1 MKKFKKVYFLSA
13 LMFLF
18 SGIGVVAQN
27 LRVAGVV
34 RGNNEERL
42 AGVTIINKETG
53 KVVGLTDEDG
63 KYSIVVPVDGSL
75 NFTCLGY
82 DGQDVKVKGR
92 QTIDVV
98 LMSTAVKIQEISV
111 IAKIKNKVIFEPSE
125 IEVVGNYFHLRTRFK
140 VPAELFASNTRLIV
154 QPTLYNI
161 TRKKG
166 VLLKPVVTDGREY
179 MLTQERMYEFN
190 LKNDPLEPYLRKSE
204 MTKNGE
210 LVSYHDS
217 AYVENLQE
225 DFRADIRLSLE
236 NYNRIL
242 FTDSFQIA
250 RGLVNPLRFF
260 EYKLEARDI
269 SDERY
274 FPKPELQLRNDKGEV
289 ELSFLP
295 GKASIDTKDPK
306 NISELAKL
314 RERLSAIESNP
325 DAKLQSFSILGIS
338 SPEGPHDKNLVLAK
352 NRMDLAAESILS
364 RLSKETLDFLKI
376 QTDSKVE
383 TWNTAIEMMRHD
395 SLFRQAQDLQNIVD
409 KYPDNPDRQW
419 RAVIRLPYY
428 RSLIVPRYLPLLR
441 RVEYNFDY
449 SIYRF
454 LTDEEI
460 KELYLED
467 YKQLSRHE
475 FWRMFT
481 MAESDEEKE
490 KYYKQALEV
499 YPKFMLAANNLS
511 ALYINQGRP
520 DDSILEPFVQKDAP
534 EELLT
539 NQAVALLSN
548 WKYEKADSVVS
559 LIPDGAYSVEYLR
572 SVTRALNGNYEEA
585 LDIFG
590 QEGGIN
596 EVVLLLA
603 LKRNAEAWEK
613 AQKLPET
620 ARAEYVKA
628 IAANRLDRVMDAI
641 NHIEK
646 AFELDPSLKEVAK
659 IDADVMDL
667 L

>member
-1 MKKFKKVYFLSA
+1 MKSFIQICFLSA
-13 LMFLF
+13 LIFLL
-18 SGIGVVAQN
+18 SGVDIIAQN

-42 AGVTIINKETG
+42 AGVTIINKETK

-63 KYSIVVPVDGSL
+63 KYSVIVPVNGIL

-82 DGQDVKVKGR
+82 DGQDIKVKGR
-92 QTIDVV
+92 QIIDVV
-98 LMSTAVKIQEISV
+98 LVSTAVKIQEVSV
-111 IAKIKNKVIFEPSE
+111 VAKIKNKVIFEPSE

-140 VPAELFASNTRLIV
+140 VPAEMFSSNTRLIV

-179 MLTQERMYEFN
+179 TLTQERMYEFD
-190 LKNDPLEPYLRKSE
+190 LKNDPLEPYIRKSE

-210 LVSYHDS
+210 LVAYHDS
-217 AYVENLQE
+217 AYIENLKE

-260 EYKLEARDI
+260 EYKLKAKDI
-269 SDERY
+269 TDERY
-274 FPKPELQLRNDKGEV
+274 FPKPELQLRNDRGEV

-295 GKASIDTKDPK
+295 GKADINDRDPK
-306 NISELAKL
+306 NASELAKL
-314 RERLSAIESNP
+314 RERLSSIETNP
-325 DAKLQSFSILGIS
+325 DAKLQTFSILGVS

-352 NRMDLAAESILS
+352 KRMDLAVNRILS
-364 RLSKETLDFLKI
+364 HLNKESLDFLKI
-376 QTDSKVE
+376 QTGSKVE
-383 TWNTAIEMMRHD
+383 TWQTAIEMMRRD
-395 SLFRQAQDLQNIVD
+395 SLFGQAQDLQNIVN
-409 KYPDNPDRQW
+409 KYPDSPDKQW
-419 RAVIRLPYY
+419 RAIIRLPYY
-428 RSLIVPRYLPLLR
+428 RSVIVPHYLPLMR

-454 LTDEEI
+454 LTDAEI
-460 KELYLED
+460 KELYLKD

-475 FWRMFT
+475 FWRMFEI
-481 MAESDEEKE
+481 AESDEEKE
-490 KYYKQALEV
+490 TIYKQALEV

-520 DDSILEPFVQKDAP
+520 DDSILESFISKDAP
-534 EELLT
+534 EEVLT

-559 LIPDGAYSVEYLR
+559 LIPDGVSSEYLK

-585 LDIFG
+585 LATFG

-603 LKRNAEAWEK
+603 LKRNDEAWEK
-613 AQKLPET
+613 AQNLPET
-620 ARAEYVKA
+620 ARSEYVKA
-628 IAANRLDRVMDAI
+628 IAANRLDKVMDAI

-646 AFELDPSLKEVAK
+646 AFELDPSLRDVAK
-659 IDADVMDL
+659 VDADVMDL

>member
-1 MKKFKKVYFLSA
+1 MKSFIQICFLSA
-13 LMFLF
+13 LIFLL
-18 SGIGVVAQN
+18 SGVDIIAQN

-42 AGVTIINKETG
+42 AGVTIINKETK

-63 KYSIVVPVDGSL
+63 KYSVIVPVNGIL

-82 DGQDVKVKGR
+82 DRQDIKVKGR
-92 QTIDVV
+92 QIIDVV
-98 LMSTAVKIQEISV
+98 LVSTAVKIQEVSV
-111 IAKIKNKVIFEPSE
+111 VAKIKNKVIFEPSE

-140 VPAELFASNTRLIV
+140 VPAEMFSSNTRLIV

-179 MLTQERMYEFN
+179 TLTQERMYEFD
-190 LKNDPLEPYLRKSE
+190 LKNDPLEPYIRKSE

-210 LVSYHDS
+210 LVAYHDS
-217 AYVENLQE
+217 AYIENLKE

-260 EYKLEARDI
+260 EYKLKAKDI
-269 SDERY
+269 TDERY
-274 FPKPELQLRNDKGEV
+274 FPKPELQLRNDRGEV

-295 GKASIDTKDPK
+295 GKADINDRDPK
-306 NISELAKL
+306 NASELAKL
-314 RERLSAIESNP
+314 RERLSSIETNP
-325 DAKLQSFSILGIS
+325 DAKLQTFSILGVS

-352 NRMDLAAESILS
+352 KRMDLAVNRILS
-364 RLSKETLDFLKI
+364 HLNKETLDFLKI
-376 QTDSKVE
+376 QTGSKVE
-383 TWNTAIEMMRHD
+383 TWQTAIEMMRRD
-395 SLFRQAQDLQNIVD
+395 SLFGQAQDLQNIVN
-409 KYPDNPDRQW
+409 KYPDSPDKQW
-419 RAVIRLPYY
+419 RAIIRLPYY
-428 RSLIVPRYLPLLR
+428 RSVIVPHYLPLMR

-454 LTDEEI
+454 LTDAEI
-460 KELYLED
+460 KELYLKD

-475 FWRMFT
+475 FWRMFEI
-481 MAESDEEKE
+481 AESDEEKE
-490 KYYKQALEV
+490 TIYKQALEV

-520 DDSILEPFVQKDAP
+520 DDSILESFISKDAP
-534 EELLT
+534 EEVLT

-559 LIPDGAYSVEYLR
+559 LIPDGVSSEYLK

-585 LDIFG
+585 LATFG

-603 LKRNAEAWEK
+603 LKRNDEAWEK
-613 AQKLPET
+613 AQNLPET
-620 ARAEYVKA
+620 ARSEYVKA
-628 IAANRLDRVMDAI
+628 IAANRLDKVMDAI

-646 AFELDPSLKEVAK
+646 AFELDPSLRDVAK
-659 IDADVMDL
+659 VDADVMDL

>member
-1 MKKFKKVYFLSA
+1 MKSFIQICFLSA
-13 LMFLF
+13 LIFLL
-18 SGIGVVAQN
+18 SGVDIIAQN

-42 AGVTIINKETG
+42 AGVTIINKETK

-63 KYSIVVPVDGSL
+63 KYSVIVPVNGIL

-82 DGQDVKVKGR
+82 DGQDIKVKGR
-92 QTIDVV
+92 QIIDVV
-98 LMSTAVKIQEISV
+98 LVSTAVKIQEVSV
-111 IAKIKNKVIFEPSE
+111 VAKIKNKVIFEPSE

-140 VPAELFASNTRLIV
+140 VPAEMFSSNTRLIV

-179 MLTQERMYEFN
+179 TLTQERMYEFD
-190 LKNDPLEPYLRKSE
+190 LKNDPLEPYIRKSE

-210 LVSYHDS
+210 LVAYHDS
-217 AYVENLQE
+217 AYIENLKE

-260 EYKLEARDI
+260 EYKLKAKDI
-269 SDERY
+269 TDERY
-274 FPKPELQLRNDKGEV
+274 FPKPELQLRNDRGEV

-295 GKASIDTKDPK
+295 GKADINDRDPK
-306 NISELAKL
+306 NASELAKL
-314 RERLSAIESNP
+314 RERLSSIETNP
-325 DAKLQSFSILGIS
+325 DAKLQTFSILGVS

-352 NRMDLAAESILS
+352 KRMDLAVNRILS
-364 RLSKETLDFLKI
+364 HLNKETLDFLKI
-376 QTDSKVE
+376 QTGSKVE
-383 TWNTAIEMMRHD
+383 TWQTAIEMMRRD
-395 SLFRQAQDLQNIVD
+395 SLFGQAQDLQNIVN
-409 KYPDNPDRQW
+409 KYPDSPDKQW
-419 RAVIRLPYY
+419 RAIIRLPYY
-428 RSLIVPRYLPLLR
+428 RSVIVPHYLPLMR

-454 LTDEEI
+454 LTDAEI
-460 KELYLED
+460 KELYLKD

-475 FWRMFT
+475 FWRMFEI
-481 MAESDEEKE
+481 AESDEEKE
-490 KYYKQALEV
+490 TIYKLALEV

-520 DDSILEPFVQKDAP
+520 DDSILESFISKDAP
-534 EELLT
+534 EEVLT

-559 LIPDGAYSVEYLR
+559 LIPDGVSSEYLK

-585 LDIFG
+585 LATFG

-603 LKRNAEAWEK
+603 LKRNDEAWEK
-613 AQKLPET
+613 AQNLPET
-620 ARAEYVKA
+620 ARSEYVKA
-628 IAANRLDRVMDAI
+628 IAANRLDKVMDAI

-646 AFELDPSLKEVAK
+646 AFELDPSLRDVAK
-659 IDADVMDL
+659 VDADVMDL

>member
-1 MKKFKKVYFLSA
+1 MKSFIQICFLSA
-13 LMFLF
+13 LIFLL
-18 SGIGVVAQN
+18 SGVDIIAQN

-34 RGNNEERL
+34 RGNNEARL
-42 AGVTIINKETG
+42 AGVTIINKKTE

-63 KYSIVVPVDGSL
+63 KYSVVVPVNGIL

-82 DGQDVKVKGR
+82 DGQDIKVKGR
-92 QTIDVV
+92 QIIDVV
-98 LMSTAVKIQEISV
+98 LVSTAVKIQEVSV
-111 IAKIKNKVIFEPSE
+111 VAKIKNKVIFEPSE

-140 VPAELFASNTRLIV
+140 VPAEMFSSNTRLIV

-179 MLTQERMYEFN
+179 TLTQERMYEFD
-190 LKNDPLEPYLRKSE
+190 LKNDPLEPYIRKSE

-210 LVSYHDS
+210 LVAYHDS
-217 AYVENLQE
+217 AYIENLKE

-260 EYKLEARDI
+260 EYKLKAKNI
-269 SDERY
+269 TDERY
-274 FPKPELQLRNDKGEV
+274 FPKPELQLRNDRGEV

-295 GKASIDTKDPK
+295 GKADINDRDPK
-306 NISELAKL
+306 NASELAKL
-314 RERLSAIESNP
+314 RERLSSIETNP
-325 DAKLQSFSILGIS
+325 DAKLQTFSILGVS

-352 NRMDLAAESILS
+352 KRMDLAVNRILS
-364 RLSKETLDFLKI
+364 HLNKETLDFLKI
-376 QTDSKVE
+376 QTGSKVE
-383 TWNTAIEMMRHD
+383 TWQTAIEMMRRD
-395 SLFRQAQDLQNIVD
+395 SLFGQAQDLQNIVN
-409 KYPDNPDRQW
+409 KYPDSPDKQW
-419 RAVIRLPYY
+419 RAIIRLPYY
-428 RSLIVPRYLPLLR
+428 RSVIVPHYLPLMR

-454 LTDEEI
+454 LTDAEI
-460 KELYLED
+460 KELYLKD

-475 FWRMFT
+475 FWRMFEI
-481 MAESDEEKE
+481 AESDEEKE
-490 KYYKQALEV
+490 TIYKQALEV

-520 DDSILEPFVQKDAP
+520 DDSILESFISKDAP
-534 EELLT
+534 EEVLT
-539 NQAVALLSN
+539 NQVVALLSN

-559 LIPDGAYSVEYLR
+559 LIPDGVSSEYLK

-585 LDIFG
+585 LATFG

-603 LKRNAEAWEK
+603 LKRNDEAWEK
-613 AQKLPET
+613 AQNLPET
-620 ARAEYVKA
+620 ARSEYVKA
-628 IAANRLDRVMDAI
+628 IAANRLDKVMDAI

-646 AFELDPSLKEVAK
+646 AFELDPSLRDVAK
-659 IDADVMDL
+659 VDADVMDL

>member
-1 MKKFKKVYFLSA
+1 MKSFIQICFLSA
-13 LMFLF
+13 LIFLL
-18 SGIGVVAQN
+18 SGVDIIAQN

-42 AGVTIINKETG
+42 AGVTIINKETE

-63 KYSIVVPVDGSL
+63 KYSVVVPVNGIL

-82 DGQDVKVKGR
+82 DRQDIKVKGR
-92 QTIDVV
+92 QIIDVV
-98 LMSTAVKIQEISV
+98 LVSTAVKIQEVSV
-111 IAKIKNKVIFEPSE
+111 VAKIKNKVIFEPSE

-140 VPAELFASNTRLIV
+140 VPAEMFSSNTRLIV

-179 MLTQERMYEFN
+179 TLTQERMYEFD
-190 LKNDPLEPYLRKSE
+190 LKNDPLEPYIRKSE

-210 LVSYHDS
+210 LVVYHDS
-217 AYVENLQE
+217 AYIENLKE

-260 EYKLEARDI
+260 EYKLTAKDI
-269 SDERY
+269 TDERY
-274 FPKPELQLRNDKGEV
+274 FPKPELQLRNDRGEV

-295 GKASIDTKDPK
+295 GKADINDRDPK
-306 NISELAKL
+306 NASELAKL
-314 RERLSAIESNP
+314 RERLSSIETNP
-325 DAKLQSFSILGIS
+325 DAKLQTFSILGVS

-352 NRMDLAAESILS
+352 KRMDLAVNRILS
-364 RLSKETLDFLKI
+364 HLNKETLDFLKI
-376 QTDSKVE
+376 QTGSKVE
-383 TWNTAIEMMRHD
+383 TWQTAIEMMRRD
-395 SLFRQAQDLQNIVD
+395 SLFGQAQDLQNIVN
-409 KYPDNPDRQW
+409 KYPDSPDKQW
-419 RAVIRLPYY
+419 RAIIRLPYY
-428 RSLIVPRYLPLLR
+428 RSVIVPHYLPLMR

-454 LTDEEI
+454 LTDAEI
-460 KELYLED
+460 KELYLKD

-475 FWRMFT
+475 FWRMFEI
-481 MAESDEEKE
+481 AESDEEKE
-490 KYYKQALEV
+490 TIYKQALEV

-520 DDSILEPFVQKDAP
+520 DDSILESFISKDAP
-534 EELLT
+534 EEVLT

-559 LIPDGAYSVEYLR
+559 LIPDGVSSEYLK

-585 LDIFG
+585 LATFG

-603 LKRNAEAWEK
+603 LKRNDEAWEK
-613 AQKLPET
+613 AQNLPET
-620 ARAEYVKA
+620 ARSEYVKA
-628 IAANRLDRVMDAI
+628 IAANRLYKLMDAI

-646 AFELDPSLKEVAK
+646 AFELDPSLRDVAK
-659 IDADVMDL
+659 VDADVMDL

>member
-1 MKKFKKVYFLSA
+1 MKSFIQICFLSA
-13 LMFLF
+13 LIFLL
-18 SGIGVVAQN
+18 SGVDIIAQN

-42 AGVTIINKETG
+42 AGVTIINKETK

-63 KYSIVVPVDGSL
+63 KYSVIVPVNGIL

-82 DGQDVKVKGR
+82 DGQDIKVKGR
-92 QTIDVV
+92 QIIDVV
-98 LMSTAVKIQEISV
+98 LVSTAVKIQEVSV
-111 IAKIKNKVIFEPSE
+111 VAKIKNKVIFEPSE

-140 VPAELFASNTRLIV
+140 VPAEMFSSNTRLIV

-179 MLTQERMYEFN
+179 TLTQERMYEFD
-190 LKNDPLEPYLRKSE
+190 LKNDPLEPYIRKSE

-210 LVSYHDS
+210 LVAYHDS
-217 AYVENLQE
+217 AYIENLKE

-260 EYKLEARDI
+260 EYKLKAKNI
-269 SDERY
+269 TDERY
-274 FPKPELQLRNDKGEV
+274 FPKPELQLRNDRGEV

-295 GKASIDTKDPK
+295 GKADINDRDPK
-306 NISELAKL
+306 NASELAKL
-314 RERLSAIESNP
+314 RERLSSIETNP
-325 DAKLQSFSILGIS
+325 DAKLQTFSILGVS

-352 NRMDLAAESILS
+352 KRMDLAVNRILS
-364 RLSKETLDFLKI
+364 HLNKETLDFLKI
-376 QTDSKVE
+376 QTGSKVE
-383 TWNTAIEMMRHD
+383 TWQTAIEMMRRD
-395 SLFRQAQDLQNIVD
+395 SLFGQAQDLQNIVN
-409 KYPDNPDRQW
+409 KYPDSPDKQW
-419 RAVIRLPYY
+419 RAIIRLPYY
-428 RSLIVPRYLPLLR
+428 RSVIVPHYLPLMR
-441 RVEYNFDY
+441 RVDYNFDY

-454 LTDEEI
+454 LTDAEI
-460 KELYLED
+460 KELYLKD

-475 FWRMFT
+475 FWRMFEI
-481 MAESDEEKE
+481 AESDEEKE
-490 KYYKQALEV
+490 TIYKQALEV

-520 DDSILEPFVQKDAP
+520 DDSILESFISKDAP
-534 EELLT
+534 EEVLT

-559 LIPDGAYSVEYLR
+559 LIPDGVSSEYLK

-585 LDIFG
+585 LATFG

-603 LKRNAEAWEK
+603 LKRNDEAWEK
-613 AQKLPET
+613 AQNLPET
-620 ARAEYVKA
+620 ARSEYVKA
-628 IAANRLDRVMDAI
+628 IAANRLDKVMDAI

-646 AFELDPSLKEVAK
+646 AFELDPSLRDVAK
-659 IDADVMDL
+659 VDADVMDL

>member
-1 MKKFKKVYFLSA
+1 MKSFIQICFLSA
-13 LMFLF
+13 LIFLL
-18 SGIGVVAQN
+18 SGVDIIAQN

-42 AGVTIINKETG
+42 AGVTIINKETE

-63 KYSIVVPVDGSL
+63 KYSVVVPVNGIL

-82 DGQDVKVKGR
+82 DRQDIKVKGR
-92 QTIDVV
+92 QIIDVV
-98 LMSTAVKIQEISV
+98 LVSTAVKIQEVSV
-111 IAKIKNKVIFEPSE
+111 VAKIKNKVIFEPSE

-140 VPAELFASNTRLIV
+140 VPAEMFSSNTRLIV

-179 MLTQERMYEFN
+179 TLTQERMYEFD
-190 LKNDPLEPYLRKSE
+190 LKNDPLEPYIRKSE

-210 LVSYHDS
+210 LVAYHDS
-217 AYVENLQE
+217 AYIENLKE

-260 EYKLEARDI
+260 EYKLTAKDI
-269 SDERY
+269 TDERY
-274 FPKPELQLRNDKGEV
+274 FPKPELQLRNDRGEV

-295 GKASIDTKDPK
+295 GKADINDRDPK
-306 NISELAKL
+306 NASELAKL
-314 RERLSAIESNP
+314 RERLSSIETNP
-325 DAKLQSFSILGIS
+325 DAKLQTFSILGVS

-352 NRMDLAAESILS
+352 KRMDLAVNRILS
-364 RLSKETLDFLKI
+364 HLNKETLDFLKI
-376 QTDSKVE
+376 QTGSKVE
-383 TWNTAIEMMRHD
+383 TWQTAIEMMRRD
-395 SLFRQAQDLQNIVD
+395 SLFGQAQDLQNIVN
-409 KYPDNPDRQW
+409 KYPDSPDKQW
-419 RAVIRLPYY
+419 RAIIRLPYY
-428 RSLIVPRYLPLLR
+428 RSVIVPHYLPLMR

-454 LTDEEI
+454 LTDAEI
-460 KELYLED
+460 KELYLKD

-475 FWRMFT
+475 FWRMFEI
-481 MAESDEEKE
+481 AESDEEKE
-490 KYYKQALEV
+490 TIYKQALEV

-520 DDSILEPFVQKDAP
+520 DDSILESFISKDAP
-534 EELLT
+534 EEVLT

-559 LIPDGAYSVEYLR
+559 LIPDGVSSEYLK

-585 LDIFG
+585 LATFG

-603 LKRNAEAWEK
+603 LKRNDEAWEK
-613 AQKLPET
+613 AQNLPET
-620 ARAEYVKA
+620 ARSEYVKA
-628 IAANRLDRVMDAI
+628 IAANRLDKVMDAF
-641 NHIEK
+641 NHIDR
-646 AFELDPSLKEVAK
+646 AFELGPSLRAVAK
-659 IDADVMDL
+659 VDADVMDL

>member
-1 MKKFKKVYFLSA
+1 MKSFIQICFLSA
-13 LMFLF
+13 LIFLL
-18 SGIGVVAQN
+18 SGVDIIAQN

-42 AGVTIINKETG
+42 AGVTIINKETK

-63 KYSIVVPVDGSL
+63 KYSVIVPVNGIL

-82 DGQDVKVKGR
+82 DGQDIKVKGR
-92 QTIDVV
+92 QIIDVV
-98 LMSTAVKIQEISV
+98 LVSTAVKIQEVSV
-111 IAKIKNKVIFEPSE
+111 VAKIKNKVIFEPSE

-140 VPAELFASNTRLIV
+140 VPAEMFSSNTRLIV

-179 MLTQERMYEFN
+179 TLTQERMYEFD
-190 LKNDPLEPYLRKSE
+190 LKNDPLEPYIRKSE

-210 LVSYHDS
+210 LVAYHDS
-217 AYVENLQE
+217 AYIENLKE

-250 RGLVNPLRFF
+250 RGFVNPLRFF
-260 EYKLEARDI
+260 EYKLKAKDI
-269 SDERY
+269 TDERY
-274 FPKPELQLRNDKGEV
+274 FPKPELQLRNDRGEV

-295 GKASIDTKDPK
+295 GKADINDRDPK
-306 NISELAKL
+306 NASELAKL
-314 RERLSAIESNP
+314 RERLSSIETNP
-325 DAKLQSFSILGIS
+325 DAKLQTFSILGVS

-352 NRMDLAAESILS
+352 KRMDLAVNRILS
-364 RLSKETLDFLKI
+364 HLNKETLDFLKI
-376 QTDSKVE
+376 QTGSKVE
-383 TWNTAIEMMRHD
+383 TWQTAIEMMRRD
-395 SLFRQAQDLQNIVD
+395 SLFGQAQDLQNIVN
-409 KYPDNPDRQW
+409 KYPDSPDKQW
-419 RAVIRLPYY
+419 RAIIRLPYY
-428 RSLIVPRYLPLLR
+428 RSVIVPHYLPLMR

-454 LTDEEI
+454 LTDAEI
-460 KELYLED
+460 KELYLKD

-475 FWRMFT
+475 FWRMFEI
-481 MAESDEEKE
+481 AESDEEKE
-490 KYYKQALEV
+490 TIYKQALEV

-520 DDSILEPFVQKDAP
+520 DDSILESFISKDAP
-534 EELLT
+534 EEVLT

-559 LIPDGAYSVEYLR
+559 LIPDGVSSEYLK

-585 LDIFG
+585 LATFG

-603 LKRNAEAWEK
+603 LKRNDEAWEK
-613 AQKLPET
+613 AQNLPET
-620 ARAEYVKA
+620 ARSEYVKA
-628 IAANRLDRVMDAI
+628 IAANRLDKVMDAI

-646 AFELDPSLKEVAK
+646 AFELDPSLRDVAK
-659 IDADVMDL
+659 VDADVMDL

>member
-1 MKKFKKVYFLSA
+1 MKSFIQICFLSA
-13 LMFLF
+13 LIFLL
-18 SGIGVVAQN
+18 SGVDIIAQN

-34 RGNNEERL
+34 RGYNEERL
-42 AGVTIINKETG
+42 AGVTIINKETK

-63 KYSIVVPVDGSL
+63 KYSVIVPVNGIL

-82 DGQDVKVKGR
+82 DGQDIKVKGR
-92 QTIDVV
+92 QIIDVV
-98 LMSTAVKIQEISV
+98 LVSTAVKIQEVSV
-111 IAKIKNKVIFEPSE
+111 VAKIKNKVIFEPSE

-140 VPAELFASNTRLIV
+140 VPAEMFSSNTRLIV

-179 MLTQERMYEFN
+179 TLTQERMYEFD
-190 LKNDPLEPYLRKSE
+190 LKNDPLEPYIRKSE

-210 LVSYHDS
+210 LVAYHDS
-217 AYVENLQE
+217 AYIENLKE

-260 EYKLEARDI
+260 EYKLKAKNI
-269 SDERY
+269 TDERY
-274 FPKPELQLRNDKGEV
+274 FPKPELQLRNDRGEV

-295 GKASIDTKDPK
+295 GKADINDRDPK
-306 NISELAKL
+306 NASELAKL
-314 RERLSAIESNP
+314 RERLSSIETNP
-325 DAKLQSFSILGIS
+325 DAKLQTFSILGVS

-352 NRMDLAAESILS
+352 KRMDLAVNRILS
-364 RLSKETLDFLKI
+364 HLNKETLDFLKI
-376 QTDSKVE
+376 QTGSKVE
-383 TWNTAIEMMRHD
+383 TWQTAIEMMRRD
-395 SLFRQAQDLQNIVD
+395 SLFGQAQDLQNIVN
-409 KYPDNPDRQW
+409 KYPDSPDKQW
-419 RAVIRLPYY
+419 RAIIRLPYY
-428 RSLIVPRYLPLLR
+428 RSVIVPHYLPLMR

-454 LTDEEI
+454 LTDAEI
-460 KELYLED
+460 KELYLKD

-475 FWRMFT
+475 FWRMFEI
-481 MAESDEEKE
+481 AESDEEKE
-490 KYYKQALEV
+490 TIYKQALEV

-520 DDSILEPFVQKDAP
+520 DDSILESFISKDAP
-534 EELLT
+534 EEVLT

-559 LIPDGAYSVEYLR
+559 LIPDGVSSEYLK

-585 LDIFG
+585 LATFG

-603 LKRNAEAWEK
+603 LKRNDEAWEK
-613 AQKLPET
+613 AQNLPET
-620 ARAEYVKA
+620 ARSEYVKA
-628 IAANRLDRVMDAI
+628 IAANRLDKVMDAI

-646 AFELDPSLKEVAK
+646 AFELDPSLRDVAK
-659 IDADVMDL
+659 VDADVMDL

>member
-1 MKKFKKVYFLSA
+1 MKSFIQICFLSA
-13 LMFLF
+13 LIFLL
-18 SGIGVVAQN
+18 SGVDIIAQN

-42 AGVTIINKETG
+42 AGVTIINKETK

-63 KYSIVVPVDGSL
+63 KYSVIVPVNGIL

-82 DGQDVKVKGR
+82 DGQDIKVKGR
-92 QTIDVV
+92 QIIDVV
-98 LMSTAVKIQEISV
+98 LVSTAVKIQEVSV
-111 IAKIKNKVIFEPSE
+111 VAKIKNKVIFEPSE

-140 VPAELFASNTRLIV
+140 VPAEMFSSNTRLIV

-179 MLTQERMYEFN
+179 TLTQERMYEFD
-190 LKNDPLEPYLRKSE
+190 LKNDPLEPYIRKSE

-210 LVSYHDS
+210 LVAYHDS
-217 AYVENLQE
+217 AYIENLKE

-260 EYKLEARDI
+260 EYKLKAKDI
-269 SDERY
+269 TDERY
-274 FPKPELQLRNDKGEV
+274 FPKPELQLRNDRGEV

-295 GKASIDTKDPK
+295 GKADINDRDPK
-306 NISELAKL
+306 NASELAKL
-314 RERLSAIESNP
+314 RERLFSIETNP
-325 DAKLQSFSILGIS
+325 DAKLQTFSILGVS

-352 NRMDLAAESILS
+352 KRMDLAVNRILS
-364 RLSKETLDFLKI
+364 HLNKETLDFLKI
-376 QTDSKVE
+376 QTGSKVE
-383 TWNTAIEMMRHD
+383 TWQTAIEMMRRD
-395 SLFRQAQDLQNIVD
+395 SLFGQAQDLQNIVN
-409 KYPDNPDRQW
+409 KYPDSPDKQW
-419 RAVIRLPYY
+419 RAIIRLPYY
-428 RSLIVPRYLPLLR
+428 RSVIVPHYLPLMR

-454 LTDEEI
+454 LTDAEI
-460 KELYLED
+460 KELYLKD

-475 FWRMFT
+475 FWRMFEI
-481 MAESDEEKE
+481 AESDEEKE
-490 KYYKQALEV
+490 TIYKQALEV

-520 DDSILEPFVQKDAP
+520 DDSILESFISKDAP
-534 EELLT
+534 EEVLT

-559 LIPDGAYSVEYLR
+559 LIPDGVSSEYLK

-585 LDIFG
+585 LATFG

-603 LKRNAEAWEK
+603 LKRNDEAWEK
-613 AQKLPET
+613 AQNLPET
-620 ARAEYVKA
+620 ARSEYVKA
-628 IAANRLDRVMDAI
+628 IAANRLDKVMDAI

-646 AFELDPSLKEVAK
+646 AFELDPSLRDVAK
-659 IDADVMDL
+659 VDADVMDL

>member
-1 MKKFKKVYFLSA
+1 MKSFIQICFLSA
-13 LMFLF
+13 LIFLL
-18 SGIGVVAQN
+18 SGVDIIAQN

-34 RGNNEERL
+34 R
-42 AGVTIINKETG
+42 VTIINKETK

-63 KYSIVVPVDGSL
+63 KYSVIVPVNGIL

-82 DGQDVKVKGR
+82 DGQDIKVKGR
-92 QTIDVV
+92 QIIDVV
-98 LMSTAVKIQEISV
+98 LVSTAVKIQEVSV
-111 IAKIKNKVIFEPSE
+111 VAKIKNKVIFEPSE

-140 VPAELFASNTRLIV
+140 VPAEMFSSNTRLIV

-179 MLTQERMYEFN
+179 TLTQERMYEFD
-190 LKNDPLEPYLRKSE
+190 LKNDPLEPYIRKSE

-210 LVSYHDS
+210 LVAYHDS
-217 AYVENLQE
+217 AYIENLKE

-260 EYKLEARDI
+260 EYKLKAKNI
-269 SDERY
+269 TDERY
-274 FPKPELQLRNDKGEV
+274 FPKPELQLRNDRGEV

-295 GKASIDTKDPK
+295 GKADINDRDPK
-306 NISELAKL
+306 NASELAKL
-314 RERLSAIESNP
+314 RERLSSIETNP
-325 DAKLQSFSILGIS
+325 DAKLQTFSILGVS

-352 NRMDLAAESILS
+352 KRMDLAVNRILS
-364 RLSKETLDFLKI
+364 HLNKETLDFLKI
-376 QTDSKVE
+376 QTGSKVE
-383 TWNTAIEMMRHD
+383 TWQTAIEMMRRD
-395 SLFRQAQDLQNIVD
+395 SLFGQAQDLQNIVN
-409 KYPDNPDRQW
+409 KYPDSPDKQW
-419 RAVIRLPYY
+419 RAIIRLPYY
-428 RSLIVPRYLPLLR
+428 RSVIVPHYLPLMR

-454 LTDEEI
+454 LTDAEI
-460 KELYLED
+460 KELYLKD

-475 FWRMFT
+475 FWRMFEI
-481 MAESDEEKE
+481 AESDEEKE
-490 KYYKQALEV
+490 TIYKQALEV

-520 DDSILEPFVQKDAP
+520 DDSILESFISKDAP
-534 EELLT
+534 EEVLT

-559 LIPDGAYSVEYLR
+559 LIPDGVSSEYLK

-585 LDIFG
+585 LATFG

-603 LKRNAEAWEK
+603 LKRNDEAWEK
-613 AQKLPET
+613 AQNLPET
-620 ARAEYVKA
+620 ARSEYVKA
-628 IAANRLDRVMDAI
+628 IAANRLDKVMDAI

-646 AFELDPSLKEVAK
+646 AFELDPSLRDVAK
-659 IDADVMDL
+659 VDADVMDL

>member
-1 MKKFKKVYFLSA
+1 MKSFIQICFLSA
-13 LMFLF
+13 LIFLL
-18 SGIGVVAQN
+18 SGVDIIAQN

-42 AGVTIINKETG
+42 AGVTIINKETK

-63 KYSIVVPVDGSL
+63 KYSVIVPVNGIL

-82 DGQDVKVKGR
+82 DGQDIKVKGR
-92 QTIDVV
+92 QIIDVV
-98 LMSTAVKIQEISV
+98 LVSTAVKIQEVSV
-111 IAKIKNKVIFEPSE
+111 VAKIKNKVIFEPSE
-125 IEVVGNYFHLRTRFK
+125 LEVVGNYFHLRTRFK
-140 VPAELFASNTRLIV
+140 VPAEMFSSNTRLIV

-179 MLTQERMYEFN
+179 TLTQERMYEFD
-190 LKNDPLEPYLRKSE
+190 LKNDPLEPYIRKSE

-210 LVSYHDS
+210 LVAYHDS
-217 AYVENLQE
+217 AYIENLKE

-260 EYKLEARDI
+260 EYKLKAKNI
-269 SDERY
+269 TDECY
-274 FPKPELQLRNDKGEV
+274 FPKPELQLRNDRGEV

-295 GKASIDTKDPK
+295 GKADINDRDPK
-306 NISELAKL
+306 NASELAKL
-314 RERLSAIESNP
+314 RERLSSIETNP
-325 DAKLQSFSILGIS
+325 DAKLQTFSILGVS

-352 NRMDLAAESILS
+352 KRMDLAVNRILS
-364 RLSKETLDFLKI
+364 HLNKETLDFLKI
-376 QTDSKVE
+376 QTGSKVE
-383 TWNTAIEMMRHD
+383 TWQTAIEMMRRD
-395 SLFRQAQDLQNIVD
+395 SLFGQAQDLQNIVN
-409 KYPDNPDRQW
+409 KYPDSPDKQW
-419 RAVIRLPYY
+419 RAIIRLPYY
-428 RSLIVPRYLPLLR
+428 RSVIVPHYLPLMR

-454 LTDEEI
+454 LTDAEI
-460 KELYLED
+460 KELYLKD

-475 FWRMFT
+475 FWRMFEI
-481 MAESDEEKE
+481 AESDEEKE
-490 KYYKQALEV
+490 TIYKQALEV

-520 DDSILEPFVQKDAP
+520 DDSILESFISKDAP
-534 EELLT
+534 EEVLT

-559 LIPDGAYSVEYLR
+559 LIPDGVSSEYLK

-585 LDIFG
+585 LATFG

-603 LKRNAEAWEK
+603 LKRNDEAWEK
-613 AQKLPET
+613 AQNLPET
-620 ARAEYVKA
+620 ARSEYVKA
-628 IAANRLDRVMDAI
+628 IAANRLDKVMDAI

-646 AFELDPSLKEVAK
+646 AFELDPSLRDVAK
-659 IDADVMDL
+659 VDADVMDL

>member
-1 MKKFKKVYFLSA
+1 MKSFIQICFLSA
-13 LMFLF
+13 LIFLL
-18 SGIGVVAQN
+18 SGVDIIAQN

-42 AGVTIINKETG
+42 AGVTIINKETK

-63 KYSIVVPVDGSL
+63 KYSVFVPVNGFL

-82 DGQDVKVKGR
+82 DGQDIKVKGR
-92 QTIDVV
+92 QIIDVV
-98 LMSTAVKIQEISV
+98 LVSTAVKIQEVSV
-111 IAKIKNKVIFEPSE
+111 VAKIKNKVIFEPSE

-140 VPAELFASNTRLIV
+140 VPAEMFSSNTRLIV

-179 MLTQERMYEFN
+179 TLTQERMYEFD
-190 LKNDPLEPYLRKSE
+190 LKNDPLEPYIRKSE

-210 LVSYHDS
+210 LVAYHDS
-217 AYVENLQE
+217 AYIENLKE

-260 EYKLEARDI
+260 EYKLKAKDI
-269 SDERY
+269 TDERY
-274 FPKPELQLRNDKGEV
+274 FPKPELQLRNDRGEV

-295 GKASIDTKDPK
+295 GKADINDRDPK
-306 NISELAKL
+306 NASELAKL
-314 RERLSAIESNP
+314 RERLSSIETNP
-325 DAKLQSFSILGIS
+325 DAKLQTFSILGVS

-352 NRMDLAAESILS
+352 KRMDLAVNRILS
-364 RLSKETLDFLKI
+364 HLNKETLDFLKI
-376 QTDSKVE
+376 QTGSKVE
-383 TWNTAIEMMRHD
+383 TWQTAIEMMRRD
-395 SLFRQAQDLQNIVD
+395 SLFGQAQDLQNIVN
-409 KYPDNPDRQW
+409 KYPDSPDKQW
-419 RAVIRLPYY
+419 RAIIRLPYY
-428 RSLIVPRYLPLLR
+428 RSVIVPHYLPLMR

-454 LTDEEI
+454 LTDAEI
-460 KELYLED
+460 KELYLKD

-475 FWRMFT
+475 FWRMFEI
-481 MAESDEEKE
+481 AESDEEKE
-490 KYYKQALEV
+490 TIYKQALEV

-520 DDSILEPFVQKDAP
+520 DDSILESFISKDAP
-534 EELLT
+534 EEVLT

-559 LIPDGAYSVEYLR
+559 LIPDGVSSEYLK

-585 LDIFG
+585 LATFG

-603 LKRNAEAWEK
+603 LKRNDEAWEK
-613 AQKLPET
+613 AQNLPET
-620 ARAEYVKA
+620 ARSEYVKA
-628 IAANRLDRVMDAI
+628 IAANRLDKVMDAI

-646 AFELDPSLKEVAK
+646 AFELDPSLRDVAK
-659 IDADVMDL
+659 VDADVMDL

>member
-1 MKKFKKVYFLSA
+1 MKSFIQICFLSA
-13 LMFLF
+13 LIFLL
-18 SGIGVVAQN
+18 SGVDIIAQN

-42 AGVTIINKETG
+42 AGVTIINKETK

-63 KYSIVVPVDGSL
+63 KYSVIVPVNGIL

-82 DGQDVKVKGR
+82 DGQDIKVKGR
-92 QTIDVV
+92 QIIDVV
-98 LMSTAVKIQEISV
+98 LVSTAVKIQEVSV
-111 IAKIKNKVIFEPSE
+111 VAKIKNKVIFEPSE

-140 VPAELFASNTRLIV
+140 VPAEMFSSNTRLIV

-179 MLTQERMYEFN
+179 TLTQERMYEFD
-190 LKNDPLEPYLRKSE
+190 LKNDPLEPYIRKSE

-210 LVSYHDS
+210 LVAYHDS
-217 AYVENLQE
+217 AYIENLKE

-260 EYKLEARDI
+260 EYKLKAKNI
-269 SDERY
+269 TDERY
-274 FPKPELQLRNDKGEV
+274 FPKPELQLRNDRGEV

-295 GKASIDTKDPK
+295 GKADINDRDPK
-306 NISELAKL
+306 NASELAKL
-314 RERLSAIESNP
+314 RERLSSIETNP
-325 DAKLQSFSILGIS
+325 DAKLQTFSILGVS

-352 NRMDLAAESILS
+352 KRMDLAVNRILS
-364 RLSKETLDFLKI
+364 HLNKETLDFLKI
-376 QTDSKVE
+376 QTGSKVE
-383 TWNTAIEMMRHD
+383 TWQTAIEMMRRD
-395 SLFRQAQDLQNIVD
+395 SLFGQAQDLQNIVN
-409 KYPDNPDRQW
+409 KYPDSPDKQW
-419 RAVIRLPYY
+419 RAIIRLPYY
-428 RSLIVPRYLPLLR
+428 RSVIVPHYLPLMR

-454 LTDEEI
+454 LTDAEI
-460 KELYLED
+460 KELYLKD

-475 FWRMFT
+475 FWRMFES
-481 MAESDEEKE
+481 AESDEEKE
-490 KYYKQALEV
+490 TIYKQALEV

-520 DDSILEPFVQKDAP
+520 DDSILESFISKDAP
-534 EELLT
+534 EEVLT

-559 LIPDGAYSVEYLR
+559 LIPDGVSSEYLK

-585 LDIFG
+585 LATFG

-603 LKRNAEAWEK
+603 LKRNDEAWEK
-613 AQKLPET
+613 AQNLPET
-620 ARAEYVKA
+620 ARSEYVKA
-628 IAANRLDRVMDAI
+628 IAANRLDKVMDAI

-646 AFELDPSLKEVAK
+646 AFELDPSLRDVAK
-659 IDADVMDL
+659 VDADVMDL

>member
-1 MKKFKKVYFLSA
+1 MKSFIQICFLSA
-13 LMFLF
+13 LIFLL
-18 SGIGVVAQN
+18 SGVDIIAQN

-42 AGVTIINKETG
+42 AGVTIINKETK

-63 KYSIVVPVDGSL
+63 KYSVIVPVNGIL

-82 DGQDVKVKGR
+82 DGQDIKVKGR
-92 QTIDVV
+92 QIIDVV
-98 LMSTAVKIQEISV
+98 LVSTAVKIQEVSV
-111 IAKIKNKVIFEPSE
+111 VAKIKNKVIFEPSE

-140 VPAELFASNTRLIV
+140 VPAEMFSSNTRLIV

-179 MLTQERMYEFN
+179 TLTQERMYEFD
-190 LKNDPLEPYLRKSE
+190 LKNDPLEPYIRKSE

-210 LVSYHDS
+210 LVAYHDS
-217 AYVENLQE
+217 AYIENLKE

-236 NYNRIL
+236 NYNQIL

-260 EYKLEARDI
+260 EYKLKAKDI
-269 SDERY
+269 TDERY
-274 FPKPELQLRNDKGEV
+274 FPKPELQLRNDRGEV

-295 GKASIDTKDPK
+295 GKADINDRDPK
-306 NISELAKL
+306 NASELAKL
-314 RERLSAIESNP
+314 RERLSSIETNP
-325 DAKLQSFSILGIS
+325 DAKLQTFSILGVS

-352 NRMDLAAESILS
+352 KRMDLAVNRILS
-364 RLSKETLDFLKI
+364 HLNKETLDFLKI
-376 QTDSKVE
+376 QTGSKVE
-383 TWNTAIEMMRHD
+383 TWQTAIEMMRRD
-395 SLFRQAQDLQNIVD
+395 SLFGQAQDLQNIVN
-409 KYPDNPDRQW
+409 KYPDSPDKQW
-419 RAVIRLPYY
+419 RAIIRLPYY
-428 RSLIVPRYLPLLR
+428 RSVIVPHYLPLMR

-454 LTDEEI
+454 LTDAEI
-460 KELYLED
+460 KELYLKD

-475 FWRMFT
+475 FWRMFEI
-481 MAESDEEKE
+481 AESDEEKE
-490 KYYKQALEV
+490 TIYKQALEV

-520 DDSILEPFVQKDAP
+520 DDSILESFISKDAP
-534 EELLT
+534 EEVLT

-559 LIPDGAYSVEYLR
+559 LIPDGVSSEYLK

-585 LDIFG
+585 LATFG

-603 LKRNAEAWEK
+603 LKRNDEAWEK
-613 AQKLPET
+613 AQNLPET
-620 ARAEYVKA
+620 ARSEYVKA
-628 IAANRLDRVMDAI
+628 IAANRLDKVMDAI

-646 AFELDPSLKEVAK
+646 AFELDPSLRDVAK
-659 IDADVMDL
+659 VDADVMDL

>member
-1 MKKFKKVYFLSA
+1 MIFL
-13 LMFLF
+13 L
-18 SGIGVVAQN
+18 SGVDIIAQN

-42 AGVTIINKETG
+42 AGVTIINKETK

-63 KYSIVVPVDGSL
+63 KYSVIVPVNGIL

-82 DGQDVKVKGR
+82 DGQDIKVKGR
-92 QTIDVV
+92 QIIDVV
-98 LMSTAVKIQEISV
+98 LVSTAVKIQEVSV
-111 IAKIKNKVIFEPSE
+111 VAKIKNKVIFEPSE

-140 VPAELFASNTRLIV
+140 VPAEMFSSNTRLIV

-179 MLTQERMYEFN
+179 TLTQERMYEFD
-190 LKNDPLEPYLRKSE
+190 LKNDPLEPYIRKSE

-210 LVSYHDS
+210 LVAYHDS
-217 AYVENLQE
+217 AYIENLKE
-225 DFRADIRLSLE
+225 DFRADIRFSLE

-260 EYKLEARDI
+260 EYKLKAKDI
-269 SDERY
+269 TDERY
-274 FPKPELQLRNDKGEV
+274 FPKPELQLRNDRGEV

-295 GKASIDTKDPK
+295 GKADINDRDPK
-306 NISELAKL
+306 NASELAKL
-314 RERLSAIESNP
+314 RERLSSIETNP
-325 DAKLQSFSILGIS
+325 DAKLQTFSILGVS

-352 NRMDLAAESILS
+352 KRMDLAVNRILS
-364 RLSKETLDFLKI
+364 HLNKETLDFLKI
-376 QTDSKVE
+376 QTGSKVE
-383 TWNTAIEMMRHD
+383 TWQTAIEMMRRD
-395 SLFRQAQDLQNIVD
+395 SLFGQAQDLQNIVN
-409 KYPDNPDRQW
+409 KYPDSPDKQW
-419 RAVIRLPYY
+419 RAIIRLPYY
-428 RSLIVPRYLPLLR
+428 RSVIVPHYLPLMR

-454 LTDEEI
+454 LTDAEI
-460 KELYLED
+460 KELYLKD

-475 FWRMFT
+475 FWRMFEI
-481 MAESDEEKE
+481 AESDEEKE
-490 KYYKQALEV
+490 TIYKQALEV

-520 DDSILEPFVQKDAP
+520 DDSILESFISKDAP
-534 EELLT
+534 EEVLT

-559 LIPDGAYSVEYLR
+559 LIPDGVSSEYLK

-585 LDIFG
+585 LATFG

-603 LKRNAEAWEK
+603 LKRNDEAWEK
-613 AQKLPET
+613 AQNLPET
-620 ARAEYVKA
+620 ARSEYVKA
-628 IAANRLDRVMDAI
+628 IAANRLDKVMDAI

-646 AFELDPSLKEVAK
+646 AFELDPSLRDVAK
-659 IDADVMDL
+659 VDADVMDL

>member
-1 MKKFKKVYFLSA
+1 MKSFIQICFLSA
-13 LMFLF
+13 LIFLL
-18 SGIGVVAQN
+18 SGVDIIAQN

-42 AGVTIINKETG
+42 AGVTIINKETK

-63 KYSIVVPVDGSL
+63 KYSVIVPVNGIL

-82 DGQDVKVKGR
+82 DGQDIKVKGR
-92 QTIDVV
+92 QIIDVV
-98 LMSTAVKIQEISV
+98 LVSTAVKIQEVSV
-111 IAKIKNKVIFEPSE
+111 VAKIKNKVIFEPSE

-140 VPAELFASNTRLIV
+140 VPAEMFSSNTRLIV

-179 MLTQERMYEFN
+179 TLTQERMYEFD
-190 LKNDPLEPYLRKSE
+190 LKNDPLEPYIRKSE

-210 LVSYHDS
+210 LVAYHDS
-217 AYVENLQE
+217 AYIENLKE

-260 EYKLEARDI
+260 EYKLKAKNI
-269 SDERY
+269 TDERY
-274 FPKPELQLRNDKGEV
+274 FPKPELQLRNDRGEV

-295 GKASIDTKDPK
+295 GKADINDRDPK
-306 NISELAKL
+306 NASELAKL
-314 RERLSAIESNP
+314 RERLSSIETNP
-325 DAKLQSFSILGIS
+325 DAKLQTFSILGVS

-352 NRMDLAAESILS
+352 KRMDLAVNRILS
-364 RLSKETLDFLKI
+364 HLNKETLDFLKI
-376 QTDSKVE
+376 QTGSKVE
-383 TWNTAIEMMRHD
+383 TWQTAIEMMRRD
-395 SLFRQAQDLQNIVD
+395 SLFGQAQDLQNIVN
-409 KYPDNPDRQW
+409 KYPDSPDKQW
-419 RAVIRLPYY
+419 RAIIRLPYY
-428 RSLIVPRYLPLLR
+428 RSVIVPHYLPLMR

-454 LTDEEI
+454 LTDADI
-460 KELYLED
+460 KELYLKD

-475 FWRMFT
+475 FWRMFEI
-481 MAESDEEKE
+481 AESDEEKE
-490 KYYKQALEV
+490 TIYKQALEV

-520 DDSILEPFVQKDAP
+520 DDSILESFISKDAP
-534 EELLT
+534 EEVLT

-559 LIPDGAYSVEYLR
+559 LIPDGVSSEYLK

-585 LDIFG
+585 LATFG

-603 LKRNAEAWEK
+603 LKRNDEAWEK
-613 AQKLPET
+613 AQNLPET
-620 ARAEYVKA
+620 ARSEYVKA
-628 IAANRLDRVMDAI
+628 IAANRLDKVMDAI

-646 AFELDPSLKEVAK
+646 AFELDPSLRDVAK
-659 IDADVMDL
+659 VDADVMDL

>member
-1 MKKFKKVYFLSA
+1 MKSFIQICFLSA
-13 LMFLF
+13 LIFLL
-18 SGIGVVAQN
+18 SGVDIIAQN

-42 AGVTIINKETG
+42 AGVTIINKETK

-63 KYSIVVPVDGSL
+63 KYSVIVPVNGIL

-82 DGQDVKVKGR
+82 DGQDIKVKGR
-92 QTIDVV
+92 QIIDVV
-98 LMSTAVKIQEISV
+98 LVSTAVKIQEVSV
-111 IAKIKNKVIFEPSE
+111 VAKIKNKVIFEPSE

-140 VPAELFASNTRLIV
+140 VPAEMFSSNTRLIV

-179 MLTQERMYEFN
+179 TLTQERMYEFD
-190 LKNDPLEPYLRKSE
+190 LKNDPLEPYIRKSE

-210 LVSYHDS
+210 LVAYHDS
-217 AYVENLQE
+217 AYIENLKE

-260 EYKLEARDI
+260 EYKLKAKDI
-269 SDERY
+269 TDERY
-274 FPKPELQLRNDKGEV
+274 FPKPELQLRNDRGEV

-295 GKASIDTKDPK
+295 GKADINDRDPK
-306 NISELAKL
+306 NASELAKL
-314 RERLSAIESNP
+314 RERLSSIETNP
-325 DAKLQSFSILGIS
+325 DAKLQTFSILGVS

-352 NRMDLAAESILS
+352 KRMDLAVNRILS
-364 RLSKETLDFLKI
+364 HLNKETLDFLKI
-376 QTDSKVE
+376 QTGSKVE
-383 TWNTAIEMMRHD
+383 TWQTAIEMMRRD
-395 SLFRQAQDLQNIVD
+395 SLFGQAQDLQNIVN
-409 KYPDNPDRQW
+409 KYPDSPDKQW
-419 RAVIRLPYY
+419 RAIIRLPYY
-428 RSLIVPRYLPLLR
+428 RSVIVPHYLPLMR

-454 LTDEEI
+454 LTDAEI
-460 KELYLED
+460 KELYLKD

-475 FWRMFT
+475 FWRMFEI
-481 MAESDEEKE
+481 AESDEEKE
-490 KYYKQALEV
+490 TIYKQALEV

-520 DDSILEPFVQKDAP
+520 DDSILESFISKDAP
-534 EELLT
+534 EEVLT

-559 LIPDGAYSVEYLR
+559 LIPDGVSSEYLK

-585 LDIFG
+585 LATFG

-603 LKRNAEAWEK
+603 LKRNDEAWEK
-613 AQKLPET
+613 AQNLPET
-620 ARAEYVKA
+620 ARSEYVKA
-628 IAANRLDRVMDAI
+628 IAANRLDKVMDAI

-646 AFELDPSLKEVAK
+646 AFELDPSLRDVAK
-659 IDADVMDL
+659 VDAVDL

>member
-1 MKKFKKVYFLSA
+1 MRSFIQICFLSA
-13 LMFLF
+13 LIFLL
-18 SGIGVVAQN
+18 SGVDIIAQN

-42 AGVTIINKETG
+42 AGVTIINKETE

-63 KYSIVVPVDGSL
+63 KYSVVVPVNGIL

-82 DGQDVKVKGR
+82 DRQDIKVKGR
-92 QTIDVV
+92 QIIDVV
-98 LMSTAVKIQEISV
+98 LVSTAVKIQEVSV
-111 IAKIKNKVIFEPSE
+111 VAKIKNKVIFEPSE

-140 VPAELFASNTRLIV
+140 VPAEMFSSNTRLIV

-179 MLTQERMYEFN
+179 TLTQERMYEFD
-190 LKNDPLEPYLRKSE
+190 LKNDPLEPYIRKSE

-210 LVSYHDS
+210 LVVYHDS
-217 AYVENLQE
+217 AYIENLKE

-260 EYKLEARDI
+260 EYKLTAKDI
-269 SDERY
+269 TDERY
-274 FPKPELQLRNDKGEV
+274 FPKPELQLRNDRGEV

-295 GKASIDTKDPK
+295 GKADINDRDPK
-306 NISELAKL
+306 NASELAKL
-314 RERLSAIESNP
+314 RERLSSIETNP
-325 DAKLQSFSILGIS
+325 DAKLQTFSILGVS

-352 NRMDLAAESILS
+352 KRMDLAVNRILS
-364 RLSKETLDFLKI
+364 HLNKETLDFLKI
-376 QTDSKVE
+376 QTGSKVE
-383 TWNTAIEMMRHD
+383 TWQTAIEMMRRD
-395 SLFRQAQDLQNIVD
+395 SLFGQAQDLQNIVN
-409 KYPDNPDRQW
+409 KYPDSPDKQW
-419 RAVIRLPYY
+419 RAIIRLPYY
-428 RSLIVPRYLPLLR
+428 RSVIVPHYLPLMR

-454 LTDEEI
+454 LTDAEI
-460 KELYLED
+460 KELYLKD

-475 FWRMFT
+475 FWRMFEI
-481 MAESDEEKE
+481 AESDEEKE
-490 KYYKQALEV
+490 TIYKQALEV

-520 DDSILEPFVQKDAP
+520 DDSILESFISKDAP
-534 EELLT
+534 EEVLT

-559 LIPDGAYSVEYLR
+559 LIPDGVSSEYLK

-585 LDIFG
+585 LATFG

-603 LKRNAEAWEK
+603 LKRNDEAWEK
-613 AQKLPET
+613 AQNLPET
-620 ARAEYVKA
+620 ARSEYVKA
-628 IAANRLDRVMDAI
+628 IAANRLDKVMDAI

-646 AFELDPSLKEVAK
+646 AFELDPSLRDVAK
-659 IDADVMDL
+659 VDADVMDL

>member
-1 MKKFKKVYFLSA
+1 MKSFIQICFLSA
-13 LMFLF
+13 LIFLL
-18 SGIGVVAQN
+18 SGVDIIAQN

-42 AGVTIINKETG
+42 AGVTIINKETK

-63 KYSIVVPVDGSL
+63 KYSVIVPVNGIL

-82 DGQDVKVKGR
+82 DGQDIKVKGR
-92 QTIDVV
+92 QIIDVV
-98 LMSTAVKIQEISV
+98 LVSTAVKIQEVSV
-111 IAKIKNKVIFEPSE
+111 VAKIKNKVIFEPSE

-140 VPAELFASNTRLIV
+140 VPAEMFSSNTRLIV

-179 MLTQERMYEFN
+179 TLTQERMYEFD
-190 LKNDPLEPYLRKSE
+190 LKNDPLEPYIRKSE

-210 LVSYHDS
+210 LVAYHDS
-217 AYVENLQE
+217 AYIENLKE

-260 EYKLEARDI
+260 EYKLKAKNI
-269 SDERY
+269 TDERY
-274 FPKPELQLRNDKGEV
+274 FPKPELQLRNDRGEV

-295 GKASIDTKDPK
+295 GKVDINDRDPK
-306 NISELAKL
+306 NASELAKL
-314 RERLSAIESNP
+314 RERLSSIETNP
-325 DAKLQSFSILGIS
+325 DAKLQTFSILGVS

-352 NRMDLAAESILS
+352 KRMDLAVNRILS
-364 RLSKETLDFLKI
+364 HLNKETLDFLKI
-376 QTDSKVE
+376 QTGSKVE
-383 TWNTAIEMMRHD
+383 TWQTAIEMMRRD
-395 SLFRQAQDLQNIVD
+395 SLFGQAQDLQNIVN
-409 KYPDNPDRQW
+409 KYPDSPDKQW
-419 RAVIRLPYY
+419 RAIIRLPYY
-428 RSLIVPRYLPLLR
+428 RSVIVPHYLPLMR

-454 LTDEEI
+454 LTDAEI
-460 KELYLED
+460 KELYLKD

-475 FWRMFT
+475 FWRMFEI
-481 MAESDEEKE
+481 AESDEEKE
-490 KYYKQALEV
+490 TIYKQALEV

-520 DDSILEPFVQKDAP
+520 DDSILESFISKDAP
-534 EELLT
+534 EEVLT

-559 LIPDGAYSVEYLR
+559 LIPDGVSSEYLK

-585 LDIFG
+585 LATFG

-603 LKRNAEAWEK
+603 LKRNDEAWEK
-613 AQKLPET
+613 AQNLPET
-620 ARAEYVKA
+620 ARSEYVKA
-628 IAANRLDRVMDAI
+628 IAANRLDKVMDAI

-646 AFELDPSLKEVAK
+646 AFELDPSLRDVAK
-659 IDADVMDL
+659 VDADVMDL

>member
-1 MKKFKKVYFLSA
+1 MKSFIQICFLSA
-13 LMFLF
+13 LIFLL
-18 SGIGVVAQN
+18 SGVDIIAQN

-42 AGVTIINKETG
+42 AGVTIINKETK

-63 KYSIVVPVDGSL
+63 KYSVIVPVNGIL

-82 DGQDVKVKGR
+82 DGQDIKVKGR
-92 QTIDVV
+92 RIIDVV
-98 LMSTAVKIQEISV
+98 LVSTAVKIQEVSV
-111 IAKIKNKVIFEPSE
+111 VAKIKNKVIFEPSE

-140 VPAELFASNTRLIV
+140 VPAEMFSSNTRLIV

-179 MLTQERMYEFN
+179 TLTQERMYEFD
-190 LKNDPLEPYLRKSE
+190 LKNDPLEPYIRKSE

-210 LVSYHDS
+210 LVAYHDS
-217 AYVENLQE
+217 AYIENLKE

-260 EYKLEARDI
+260 EYKLKAKNI
-269 SDERY
+269 TDERY
-274 FPKPELQLRNDKGEV
+274 FPKPELQLRNDRGEV

-295 GKASIDTKDPK
+295 GKVDINDRDPK
-306 NISELAKL
+306 NASELAKL
-314 RERLSAIESNP
+314 RERLSSIETNP
-325 DAKLQSFSILGIS
+325 DAKLQTFSILGVS

-352 NRMDLAAESILS
+352 KRMDLAVNRILS
-364 RLSKETLDFLKI
+364 HLNKETLDFLKI

-383 TWNTAIEMMRHD
+383 TWQTAIEMMRQD
-395 SLFRQAQDLQNIVD
+395 SLFGQAQDLQNIVN
-409 KYPDNPDRQW
+409 KYPDSPDKQW
-419 RAVIRLPYY
+419 RAIIRLPYY
-428 RSLIVPRYLPLLR
+428 RSVIVPHYLPLMR

-454 LTDEEI
+454 LTDAEI
-460 KELYLED
+460 KELYLKD

-475 FWRMFT
+475 FWRMFEI
-481 MAESDEEKE
+481 AESDEEKE
-490 KYYKQALEV
+490 TIYKQALEV

-520 DDSILEPFVQKDAP
+520 DDSILESFISKDAP
-534 EELLT
+534 EEVLT

-559 LIPDGAYSVEYLR
+559 LIPDGVSSEYLK

-585 LDIFG
+585 LATFG

-603 LKRNAEAWEK
+603 LKRNDEAWEK
-613 AQKLPET
+613 AQNLPET
-620 ARAEYVKA
+620 ARSEYVKA
-628 IAANRLDRVMDAI
+628 IAANRLDKVMDAI

-646 AFELDPSLKEVAK
+646 AFELDPSLRDVAK
-659 IDADVMDL
+659 VDADVMDL

>member
-1 MKKFKKVYFLSA
+1 MKSFIQICFLSA
-13 LMFLF
+13 LIFLL
-18 SGIGVVAQN
+18 SGVDIIAQN

-42 AGVTIINKETG
+42 AGVTIINKETK

-63 KYSIVVPVDGSL
+63 KYSVVVPVNGIL

-82 DGQDVKVKGR
+82 DGQDIKVKGR
-92 QTIDVV
+92 QIIDVV
-98 LMSTAVKIQEISV
+98 LVSTAVKIQEVSV
-111 IAKIKNKVIFEPSE
+111 VAKIKNKVIFEPSE
-125 IEVVGNYFHLRTRFK
+125 IEVVGNYFHLKTRFK
-140 VPAELFASNTRLIV
+140 VPAEMFSSNTRLIV

-179 MLTQERMYEFN
+179 TLTQERMYEFD
-190 LKNDPLEPYLRKSE
+190 LRNDPLEPYIRKSE

-210 LVSYHDS
+210 LVAYHDS
-217 AYVENLQE
+217 AYIENLKE

-260 EYKLEARDI
+260 EYKLEAKNI
-269 SDERY
+269 TDERY
-274 FPKPELQLRNDKGEV
+274 FPKPELQLRNDRGEV

-295 GKASIDTKDPK
+295 DKADINDKDPK
-306 NISELAKL
+306 NASELAKL
-314 RERLSAIESNP
+314 RERLSSIETNP
-325 DAKLQSFSILGIS
+325 DAKLQTFSILGVS

-352 NRMDLAAESILS
+352 KRMDLAVNRILS
-364 RLSKETLDFLKI
+364 HLNKETLDFLKI
-376 QTDSKVE
+376 QTGSKVE
-383 TWNTAIEMMRHD
+383 TWQTAIEMMRRD
-395 SLFRQAQDLQNIVD
+395 SLFGQAQDLQNIVN
-409 KYPDNPDRQW
+409 KYPDSPDKQW
-419 RAVIRLPYY
+419 RAIIRLPYY
-428 RSLIVPRYLPLLR
+428 RSVIVPHYLPLMR

-454 LTDEEI
+454 LTDAEI
-460 KELYLED
+460 KELYLKD

-475 FWRMFT
+475 FWRMFEI
-481 MAESDEEKE
+481 AESDEEKE
-490 KYYKQALEV
+490 TIYKQALEV

-520 DDSILEPFVQKDAP
+520 DDSILESFISKDAP
-534 EELLT
+534 EEVLT

-559 LIPDGAYSVEYLR
+559 LIPDGVSSEYLK

-585 LDIFG
+585 LATFG

-603 LKRNAEAWEK
+603 LKRNDEAWEK
-613 AQKLPET
+613 AQNLPET
-620 ARAEYVKA
+620 ARSEYVKA
-628 IAANRLDRVMDAI
+628 IVANRLDKVMDAI

-646 AFELDPSLKEVAK
+646 AFELDPSLRDVAK
-659 IDADVMDL
+659 VDADVMDL

>member
-1 MKKFKKVYFLSA
+1 MKSFIQICFLSA
-13 LMFLF
+13 FILLL
-18 SGIGVVAQN
+18 SGVDILAQN

-42 AGVTIINKETG
+42 AGVTIINKETK

-63 KYSIVVPVDGSL
+63 KYSVIVPVNGIL

-82 DGQDVKVKGR
+82 DGQDIKVKGR
-92 QTIDVV
+92 QIIDVV
-98 LMSTAVKIQEISV
+98 LVSTAVKIQEVSV
-111 IAKIKNKVIFEPSE
+111 VAKIKNKVIFEPSE

-140 VPAELFASNTRLIV
+140 VPAEMFSSNTRLIV

-179 MLTQERMYEFN
+179 TLTQERMYEFD
-190 LKNDPLEPYLRKSE
+190 LKNDPLEPYIRKSE

-210 LVSYHDS
+210 LVAYHDS
-217 AYVENLQE
+217 AYIENLKE

-260 EYKLEARDI
+260 EYKLKAKNI
-269 SDERY
+269 TDERY
-274 FPKPELQLRNDKGEV
+274 FPKPELQLRNDRGEV

-295 GKASIDTKDPK
+295 GKADINDRDPK
-306 NISELAKL
+306 NASELAKL
-314 RERLSAIESNP
+314 RERLSSIETNP
-325 DAKLQSFSILGIS
+325 DAKLQTFSILGVS

-352 NRMDLAAESILS
+352 KRMDLAVNRILS
-364 RLSKETLDFLKI
+364 HLNKETLDFLKI
-376 QTDSKVE
+376 QTGSKVE
-383 TWNTAIEMMRHD
+383 TWQTAIEMMRRD
-395 SLFRQAQDLQNIVD
+395 SLFGQAQDLQNIVN
-409 KYPDNPDRQW
+409 KYPDSPDKQW
-419 RAVIRLPYY
+419 RAIIRLPYY
-428 RSLIVPRYLPLLR
+428 RSVIVPHYLPLMR

-454 LTDEEI
+454 LTDAEI
-460 KELYLED
+460 KELYLKD

-475 FWRMFT
+475 FWRMFEI
-481 MAESDEEKE
+481 AESDEEKE
-490 KYYKQALEV
+490 TIYKQALEV

-520 DDSILEPFVQKDAP
+520 DDSILESFISKDAP
-534 EELLT
+534 EEVLT

-559 LIPDGAYSVEYLR
+559 LIPDGVSSEYLK

-585 LDIFG
+585 LATFG

-603 LKRNAEAWEK
+603 LKRNDEAWEK
-613 AQKLPET
+613 AQNLPET
-620 ARAEYVKA
+620 ARSEYVKA
-628 IAANRLDRVMDAI
+628 IAANRLDKVMDAI

-646 AFELDPSLKEVAK
+646 AFELDPSLRDVAK
-659 IDADVMDL
+659 VDADVMDL

>member
-1 MKKFKKVYFLSA
+1 MYKRQD
-13 LMFLF
+13 
-18 SGIGVVAQN
+18 IIAQN

-42 AGVTIINKETG
+42 AGVTIINKETK

-63 KYSIVVPVDGSL
+63 KYSVIVPVNGIL

-82 DGQDVKVKGR
+82 DGQDIKVKGR
-92 QTIDVV
+92 QIIDVV
-98 LMSTAVKIQEISV
+98 LVSTAVKIQEVSV
-111 IAKIKNKVIFEPSE
+111 VAKIKNKVIFEPSE

-140 VPAELFASNTRLIV
+140 VPAEMFSSNTRLIV

-179 MLTQERMYEFN
+179 TLTQERMYEFD
-190 LKNDPLEPYLRKSE
+190 LKNDPLEPYIRKSE

-210 LVSYHDS
+210 LVAYHDS
-217 AYVENLQE
+217 AYIENLKE

-260 EYKLEARDI
+260 EYKLKAKNI
-269 SDERY
+269 TDERY
-274 FPKPELQLRNDKGEV
+274 FPKPELQLRNDRGEV

-295 GKASIDTKDPK
+295 GKADINDRDPK
-306 NISELAKL
+306 NASELAKL
-314 RERLSAIESNP
+314 RERLSSIETNP
-325 DAKLQSFSILGIS
+325 DAKLQTFSILGVS

-352 NRMDLAAESILS
+352 KRMDLAVNRILS
-364 RLSKETLDFLKI
+364 HLNKETLDFLKI
-376 QTDSKVE
+376 QTGSKVE
-383 TWNTAIEMMRHD
+383 TWQTAIEMMRRD
-395 SLFRQAQDLQNIVD
+395 SLFGQAQDLQNIVN
-409 KYPDNPDRQW
+409 KYPDSPDKQW
-419 RAVIRLPYY
+419 RAIIRLPYY
-428 RSLIVPRYLPLLR
+428 RSVIVPHYLPLMR

-454 LTDEEI
+454 LTDAEI
-460 KELYLED
+460 KELYLKD

-475 FWRMFT
+475 FWRMFEI
-481 MAESDEEKE
+481 AESDEEKE
-490 KYYKQALEV
+490 TIYKQALEV

-520 DDSILEPFVQKDAP
+520 DDSILESFISKDAP
-534 EELLT
+534 EEVLT

-559 LIPDGAYSVEYLR
+559 LIPDGVSSEYLK

-585 LDIFG
+585 LATFG

-603 LKRNAEAWEK
+603 LKRNDEAWEK
-613 AQKLPET
+613 AQNLPET
-620 ARAEYVKA
+620 ARSEYVKA
-628 IAANRLDRVMDAI
+628 IAANRLDKVMDAI

-646 AFELDPSLKEVAK
+646 AFELDPSLRDVAK
-659 IDADVMDL
+659 VDADVMDL

>member
-1 MKKFKKVYFLSA
+1 MKSFIQICFLSA
-13 LMFLF
+13 LIFLL
-18 SGIGVVAQN
+18 SGVDIIAQN

-42 AGVTIINKETG
+42 AGVTIINKETK

-63 KYSIVVPVDGSL
+63 KYSVIVPVNGIL

-82 DGQDVKVKGR
+82 DGQDIKVKGR
-92 QTIDVV
+92 QIIDVV
-98 LMSTAVKIQEISV
+98 LVSTAVKIQEVSV
-111 IAKIKNKVIFEPSE
+111 VAKIKNKVIFEPSE

-140 VPAELFASNTRLIV
+140 VPAEMFSSNTRLIV

-179 MLTQERMYEFN
+179 TLTQERMYEFD
-190 LKNDPLEPYLRKSE
+190 LKNDPLEPYIRKSE

-210 LVSYHDS
+210 LVTYHDS
-217 AYVENLQE
+217 AYIENLKE

-260 EYKLEARDI
+260 EYKLKAKDI
-269 SDERY
+269 TDERY
-274 FPKPELQLRNDKGEV
+274 FPKPELQLRNDRGEV

-295 GKASIDTKDPK
+295 GKADINDRDPK
-306 NISELAKL
+306 NASELAKL
-314 RERLSAIESNP
+314 RERLSSIETNP
-325 DAKLQSFSILGIS
+325 DAKLQTFSILGVS

-352 NRMDLAAESILS
+352 KRMDLAVNRILS
-364 RLSKETLDFLKI
+364 HLNKETLDFLKI
-376 QTDSKVE
+376 QTGSKVE
-383 TWNTAIEMMRHD
+383 TWQTAIEMMRRD
-395 SLFRQAQDLQNIVD
+395 SLFGQAQDLQNIVN
-409 KYPDNPDRQW
+409 KYPDSPDKQW
-419 RAVIRLPYY
+419 RAIIRLPYY
-428 RSLIVPRYLPLLR
+428 RSVIVPHYLPLMR

-454 LTDEEI
+454 LTDAEI
-460 KELYLED
+460 KELYLKD

-475 FWRMFT
+475 FWRMFEI
-481 MAESDEEKE
+481 AESDEEKE
-490 KYYKQALEV
+490 TIYKQALEV

-520 DDSILEPFVQKDAP
+520 DDSILESFISKDAP
-534 EELLT
+534 EEVLT

-559 LIPDGAYSVEYLR
+559 LIPDGVSSEYLK

-585 LDIFG
+585 LATFG

-603 LKRNAEAWEK
+603 LKRNDEAWEK
-613 AQKLPET
+613 AQNLPET
-620 ARAEYVKA
+620 ARSEYVKA
-628 IAANRLDRVMDAI
+628 IAANRLDKVMDAI

-646 AFELDPSLKEVAK
+646 AFELDPSLRDVAK
-659 IDADVMDL
+659 VDADVMDL

>member
-1 MKKFKKVYFLSA
+1 MKSFIQICFLSA
-13 LMFLF
+13 LIFLL
-18 SGIGVVAQN
+18 SGVDIIAQN

-42 AGVTIINKETG
+42 AGVTIINKETK

-63 KYSIVVPVDGSL
+63 KYSVVVPVNGIL

-82 DGQDVKVKGR
+82 DGQDIKVKGR
-92 QTIDVV
+92 QIIDVV
-98 LMSTAVKIQEISV
+98 LVSTAVKIQEVSV
-111 IAKIKNKVIFEPSE
+111 VAKIKNKVIFEPSE
-125 IEVVGNYFHLRTRFK
+125 IEVVGNYFHLKTRFK
-140 VPAELFASNTRLIV
+140 VPAEMFSSNTRLIV

-179 MLTQERMYEFN
+179 TLTQERMYEFD
-190 LKNDPLEPYLRKSE
+190 LRNDPLEPYIRKSE

-210 LVSYHDS
+210 LVAYHDS
-217 AYVENLQE
+217 AYIENLKE

-260 EYKLEARDI
+260 EYKLEAKNI
-269 SDERY
+269 TDERY
-274 FPKPELQLRNDKGEV
+274 FPKPELQLRNDRGEV

-295 GKASIDTKDPK
+295 GKADINDKDPK
-306 NISELAKL
+306 NASELAKL
-314 RERLSAIESNP
+314 RERLSSIETNP
-325 DAKLQSFSILGIS
+325 DAKLQTFSILGVS

-352 NRMDLAAESILS
+352 KRMDLAVNRILS
-364 RLSKETLDFLKI
+364 HLNKETLDFLKI
-376 QTDSKVE
+376 QTGSKVE
-383 TWNTAIEMMRHD
+383 TWQTAIEMMRRD
-395 SLFRQAQDLQNIVD
+395 SLFGQAQDLQNIVN
-409 KYPDNPDRQW
+409 KYPDSPDKQW
-419 RAVIRLPYY
+419 RAIIRLPYY
-428 RSLIVPRYLPLLR
+428 RSVIVPHYLPLMR

-454 LTDEEI
+454 LTDAEI
-460 KELYLED
+460 KELYLKD

-475 FWRMFT
+475 FWRMFEI
-481 MAESDEEKE
+481 AESDEEKE
-490 KYYKQALEV
+490 TIYKQALEV

-520 DDSILEPFVQKDAP
+520 DDSILESFISKDAP
-534 EELLT
+534 EEVLT

-559 LIPDGAYSVEYLR
+559 LIPDGVSSEYLK

-585 LDIFG
+585 LATFG

-603 LKRNAEAWEK
+603 LKRNGEAWEK
-613 AQKLPET
+613 AQNLPET
-620 ARAEYVKA
+620 ARSEYVKA
-628 IAANRLDRVMDAI
+628 IAANRLDKVMDAI

-646 AFELDPSLKEVAK
+646 AFELDPSLRDVAK
-659 IDADVMDL
+659 VDADVMDL

>member
-1 MKKFKKVYFLSA
+1 M
-13 LMFLF
+13 
-18 SGIGVVAQN
+18 
-27 LRVAGVV
+27 
-34 RGNNEERL
+34 
-42 AGVTIINKETG
+42 
-53 KVVGLTDEDG
+53 
-63 KYSIVVPVDGSL
+63 

-82 DGQDVKVKGR
+82 DGQDIKVKGR
-92 QTIDVV
+92 QIIDVV
-98 LMSTAVKIQEISV
+98 LVSTAVKIQEVSV
-111 IAKIKNKVIFEPSE
+111 VAKIKNKVIFEPSE

-140 VPAELFASNTRLIV
+140 VPAEMFSSNTRLIV

-179 MLTQERMYEFN
+179 TLTQERMYEFD
-190 LKNDPLEPYLRKSE
+190 LKNDPLEPYIRKSE

-210 LVSYHDS
+210 LVAYHDS
-217 AYVENLQE
+217 AYIENLKE

-260 EYKLEARDI
+260 EYKLKAKNI
-269 SDERY
+269 TDERY
-274 FPKPELQLRNDKGEV
+274 FPKPELQLRNDRGEV

-295 GKASIDTKDPK
+295 GKVDINDRDPK
-306 NISELAKL
+306 NASELAKL
-314 RERLSAIESNP
+314 RERLSSIETNP
-325 DAKLQSFSILGIS
+325 DAKLQTFSILGVS

-352 NRMDLAAESILS
+352 KRMDLAVNRILS
-364 RLSKETLDFLKI
+364 HLNKETLDFLKI

-383 TWNTAIEMMRHD
+383 TWQTAIEMMRQD
-395 SLFRQAQDLQNIVD
+395 SLFGQAQDLQNIVN
-409 KYPDNPDRQW
+409 KYPDSPDKQW
-419 RAVIRLPYY
+419 RAIIRLPYY
-428 RSLIVPRYLPLLR
+428 RSVIVPHYLPLMR

-454 LTDEEI
+454 LTDAEI
-460 KELYLED
+460 KELYLKD

-475 FWRMFT
+475 FWRMFEI
-481 MAESDEEKE
+481 AESDEEKE
-490 KYYKQALEV
+490 TIYKQALEV

-520 DDSILEPFVQKDAP
+520 DDSILESFISKDAP
-534 EELLT
+534 EEVLT

-559 LIPDGAYSVEYLR
+559 LIPDGVSSEYLK

-585 LDIFG
+585 LATFG

-603 LKRNAEAWEK
+603 LKRNDEAWEK
-613 AQKLPET
+613 AQNLPET
-620 ARAEYVKA
+620 ARSEYVKA
-628 IAANRLDRVMDAI
+628 IAANRLDKVMDAI

-646 AFELDPSLKEVAK
+646 AFELDPSLRDVAK
-659 IDADVMDL
+659 VDADVMDL

>member
-1 MKKFKKVYFLSA
+1 MKSFIQICFLSA
-13 LMFLF
+13 LIFLL
-18 SGIGVVAQN
+18 SGVDIIAQN

-42 AGVTIINKETG
+42 AGVTIINKETK

-63 KYSIVVPVDGSL
+63 KYSVIVPVNGIL

-82 DGQDVKVKGR
+82 DGQDIKVKGR
-92 QTIDVV
+92 QIIDVV
-98 LMSTAVKIQEISV
+98 LVSTAVKIQEVSV
-111 IAKIKNKVIFEPSE
+111 VAKIKNKVIFEPSE

-140 VPAELFASNTRLIV
+140 VPAEMFSSNTRLIV

-179 MLTQERMYEFN
+179 TLTQERMYEFD
-190 LKNDPLEPYLRKSE
+190 LKNDPLEPYIRKSE

-210 LVSYHDS
+210 LVAYHDS
-217 AYVENLQE
+217 AYIENLKE

-260 EYKLEARDI
+260 EYKLKAKDI
-269 SDERY
+269 TDERY
-274 FPKPELQLRNDKGEV
+274 FPKPELQLRNDRGEV

-295 GKASIDTKDPK
+295 GKADINDRDPK
-306 NISELAKL
+306 NASELAKL
-314 RERLSAIESNP
+314 RERLSSIETNP
-325 DAKLQSFSILGIS
+325 DAKLQTFSILGVS

-352 NRMDLAAESILS
+352 KRMDLAVNRILS
-364 RLSKETLDFLKI
+364 HLNKETLDFLKI
-376 QTDSKVE
+376 QTGSKVE
-383 TWNTAIEMMRHD
+383 TWQTAIEMMRRD
-395 SLFRQAQDLQNIVD
+395 SLFGQAQDLQNIVN
-409 KYPDNPDRQW
+409 KYPDSPDKQW
-419 RAVIRLPYY
+419 RAIIRLPYY
-428 RSLIVPRYLPLLR
+428 RSVIVPHYLPLMR

-454 LTDEEI
+454 LTDAEI
-460 KELYLED
+460 KELYLKD

-475 FWRMFT
+475 FWRMFEI
-481 MAESDEEKE
+481 AESDEEKE
-490 KYYKQALEV
+490 TIYKQALEV

-520 DDSILEPFVQKDAP
+520 DDSILESFISKDAP
-534 EELLT
+534 EEVLT

-559 LIPDGAYSVEYLR
+559 LIPDGVSSEYLK

-585 LDIFG
+585 LATFG

-603 LKRNAEAWEK
+603 LKRNDEAWEK
-613 AQKLPET
+613 AQNLPET
-620 ARAEYVKA
+620 ARSEYVKA
-628 IAANRLDRVMDAI
+628 IAANRLDKVMDAI

-646 AFELDPSLKEVAK
+646 AFELDPSLRDVAK
-659 IDADVMDL
+659 VDADVMDL

>member
-1 MKKFKKVYFLSA
+1 MKSFIQICFLSA
-13 LMFLF
+13 LIFLL
-18 SGIGVVAQN
+18 SGVDIIAQN

-42 AGVTIINKETG
+42 AGVTIINKETE

-63 KYSIVVPVDGSL
+63 KYSVVVPVNGIL

-82 DGQDVKVKGR
+82 DGQDIKVKGR
-92 QTIDVV
+92 QIIDVV
-98 LMSTAVKIQEISV
+98 LVSTAVKIQEVSV
-111 IAKIKNKVIFEPSE
+111 VAKIKNKVIFEPSE

-140 VPAELFASNTRLIV
+140 VPAEMFSSNTRLIV

-179 MLTQERMYEFN
+179 TLTQERMYEFD
-190 LKNDPLEPYLRKSE
+190 LKNDPLEPYIRKSE

-210 LVSYHDS
+210 LVAYHDS
-217 AYVENLQE
+217 AYIENLKE

-260 EYKLEARDI
+260 EYKLKAKDI
-269 SDERY
+269 TDERY
-274 FPKPELQLRNDKGEV
+274 FPKPELQLRNDRGEV

-295 GKASIDTKDPK
+295 GKADINDRDPK
-306 NISELAKL
+306 NASELAKL
-314 RERLSAIESNP
+314 RERLSSIENNP
-325 DAKLQSFSILGIS
+325 DAKLQTFSILGIS

-352 NRMDLAAESILS
+352 KRMDLAVNRILS
-364 RLSKETLDFLKI
+364 HLNKETLDFLKI
-376 QTDSKVE
+376 QTGSKVE
-383 TWNTAIEMMRHD
+383 TWQTAIEMMRRD
-395 SLFRQAQDLQNIVD
+395 SLFGQAQDLQNIVN
-409 KYPDNPDRQW
+409 KYPDSPDKQW
-419 RAVIRLPYY
+419 RAIIRLPYY
-428 RSLIVPRYLPLLR
+428 RSVIVPHYLPLMR

-454 LTDEEI
+454 LTDAEI
-460 KELYLED
+460 KELYLKD

-475 FWRMFT
+475 FWRMFEI
-481 MAESDEEKE
+481 AESDEEKE
-490 KYYKQALEV
+490 TIYKQALEV

-520 DDSILEPFVQKDAP
+520 DDSILESFISKDAP
-534 EELLT
+534 EEVLT

-559 LIPDGAYSVEYLR
+559 LIPDGVSSEYLK

-585 LDIFG
+585 LATFG

-603 LKRNAEAWEK
+603 LKRNDEAWEK
-613 AQKLPET
+613 AQNLPET
-620 ARAEYVKA
+620 ARSEYVKA
-628 IAANRLDRVMDAI
+628 IAANRLDKVMDAI

-646 AFELDPSLKEVAK
+646 AFELDPSLRDVAK
-659 IDADVMDL
+659 VDADVMDL

>member
-1 MKKFKKVYFLSA
+1 MKSFIQICFLSA
-13 LMFLF
+13 LIFLL
-18 SGIGVVAQN
+18 SGVDIIAQN

-42 AGVTIINKETG
+42 AGVTIINKETK

-63 KYSIVVPVDGSL
+63 KYSVIVPVNGIL

-82 DGQDVKVKGR
+82 DGQDIKVKGR
-92 QTIDVV
+92 QIIDVV
-98 LMSTAVKIQEISV
+98 LVSTAVKIQEVSV
-111 IAKIKNKVIFEPSE
+111 VAKIKNKVIFEPSE

-140 VPAELFASNTRLIV
+140 VPAEMFSSNTRLIV

-179 MLTQERMYEFN
+179 TLTQERMYEFD
-190 LKNDPLEPYLRKSE
+190 LKNDPLEPYIRKSE

-210 LVSYHDS
+210 LVAYHDS
-217 AYVENLQE
+217 AYIENLKE

-260 EYKLEARDI
+260 EYKLKAKNI
-269 SDERY
+269 TDERY
-274 FPKPELQLRNDKGEV
+274 FPKPELQLRNDRGEV

-295 GKASIDTKDPK
+295 GKADINDRDPK
-306 NISELAKL
+306 NASELAKL
-314 RERLSAIESNP
+314 RERLSSIETNP
-325 DAKLQSFSILGIS
+325 DAKLQTFSILGVS

-352 NRMDLAAESILS
+352 KRMDLAVNRILS
-364 RLSKETLDFLKI
+364 HLNKETLDFLKI
-376 QTDSKVE
+376 QTGSKVE
-383 TWNTAIEMMRHD
+383 TWQTAIEMMRRD
-395 SLFRQAQDLQNIVD
+395 SLFGQAQDLQNIVN
-409 KYPDNPDRQW
+409 KYPDSPDKQW
-419 RAVIRLPYY
+419 RAIIRLPYY
-428 RSLIVPRYLPLLR
+428 RSVIVPHYLPLMR

-454 LTDEEI
+454 LTDAEI
-460 KELYLED
+460 KELYLKD

-475 FWRMFT
+475 FWRMFEI
-481 MAESDEEKE
+481 AESEKE
-490 KYYKQALEV
+490 TIYKQALEV

-520 DDSILEPFVQKDAP
+520 DDSILESFISKDAP
-534 EELLT
+534 EEVLT

-559 LIPDGAYSVEYLR
+559 LIPDGVSSEYLK

-585 LDIFG
+585 LATFG

-603 LKRNAEAWEK
+603 LKRNDEAWEK
-613 AQKLPET
+613 AQNLPET
-620 ARAEYVKA
+620 ARSEYVKA
-628 IAANRLDRVMDAI
+628 IAANRLDKVMDAI

-646 AFELDPSLKEVAK
+646 AFELDPSLRDVAK
-659 IDADVMDL
+659 VDADVMDL

>member
-1 MKKFKKVYFLSA
+1 MKNLKRIYFLFA
-13 LMFLF
+13 FIFLF
-18 SGIGVVAQN
+18 SGFDIVAQN

-42 AGVTIINKETG
+42 AGVTIIDKETK

-63 KYSIVVPVDGSL
+63 KYSVVVPLNGTL

-82 DGQDVKVKGR
+82 EGQDVEVKGR

-98 LMSTAVKIQEISV
+98 LTSTAVKIQEVSV
-111 IAKIKNKVIFEPSE
+111 IAKIKDKIVFEPSE
-125 IEVVGNYFHLRTRFK
+125 IDVVGNYFHLRTRFK

-154 QPTLYNI
+154 QPTLYNV
-161 TRKKG
+161 TRKQG
-166 VLLKPVVTDGREY
+166 ILLKPVVTDGREY

-190 LKNDPLEPYLRKSE
+190 LKNDPLEPYIRKSE

-210 LVSYHDS
+210 LVAYHDS
-217 AYVENLQE
+217 AYIENLKE

-236 NYNRIL
+236 NYNRII

-260 EYKLEARDI
+260 EYKLDAKDI
-269 SDERY
+269 TDERY
-274 FPKPELQLRNDKGEV
+274 IPKPELQLRHDRGEV

-295 GKASIDTKDPK
+295 GKADIDNKNPK
-306 NISELAKL
+306 NVSELAKL
-314 RERLSAIESNP
+314 RDRLYSIENNP

-338 SPEGPHDKNLVLAK
+338 SPEGPYNKNLVLAK
-352 NRMDLAAESILS
+352 KRMDLAADRILS
-364 RLSKETLDFLKI
+364 NLNKETLDFLDI

-383 TWNTAIEMMRHD
+383 TWRTAIEMMLRD
-395 SLFRQAQDLQNIVD
+395 SLFQQAQELQRIVD
-409 KYPDNPDRQW
+409 KYPDDPDKQW
-419 RAVIRLPYY
+419 RAIIRLPYY
-428 RSLIVPRYLPLLR
+428 RKIIVPRYLPLLR
-441 RVEYNFDY
+441 RVEYNFNY

-460 KELYLED
+460 KELYLKD

-481 MAESDEEKE
+481 MVQSDDEREI
-490 KYYKQALEV
+490 YYKQALEV

-511 ALYINQGRP
+511 ALYINQGRA
-520 DDSILEPFVQKDAP
+520 DDSILEPFVSKDAP

-559 LIPDGAYSVEYLR
+559 LIPDDASSIEYLR
-572 SVTRALNGNYEEA
+572 SVTSALNGNYEEA
-585 LDIFG
+585 LATFG

-613 AQKLPET
+613 ARSLPET

-628 IAANRLDRVMDAI
+628 IAANRLDKVMDAI

-646 AFELDPSLKEVAK
+646 AFELDPSLREVAK
-659 IDADVMDL
+659 VDADVMDL

>member
-1 MKKFKKVYFLSA
+1 MKSFIQICFLSA
-13 LMFLF
+13 LIFLL
-18 SGIGVVAQN
+18 SGVDIIAQN

-42 AGVTIINKETG
+42 AGVTIINKETK

-63 KYSIVVPVDGSL
+63 KYSVIVPVNGIL

-82 DGQDVKVKGR
+82 DGQDIKVKGR
-92 QTIDVV
+92 QIIDVV
-98 LMSTAVKIQEISV
+98 LVSTAVKIQEVSV
-111 IAKIKNKVIFEPSE
+111 VAKIKNKVIFEPSE

-140 VPAELFASNTRLIV
+140 VPAEMFSSNTRLIV

-166 VLLKPVVTDGREY
+166 VLLKPVLTDGREY
-179 MLTQERMYEFN
+179 TLTQERMYEFD
-190 LKNDPLEPYLRKSE
+190 LKNDPLEPYIRKSE

-210 LVSYHDS
+210 LVAYHDS
-217 AYVENLQE
+217 AYIENLKE

-260 EYKLEARDI
+260 EYKLKAKNI
-269 SDERY
+269 TDERY
-274 FPKPELQLRNDKGEV
+274 FPKPELQLRNDRGEV

-295 GKASIDTKDPK
+295 GKADINDRDPK
-306 NISELAKL
+306 NASELAKL
-314 RERLSAIESNP
+314 RERLSSIETNP
-325 DAKLQSFSILGIS
+325 DAKLQTFSILGVS

-352 NRMDLAAESILS
+352 KRMDLAVNRILS
-364 RLSKETLDFLKI
+364 HLNKETLDFLKI
-376 QTDSKVE
+376 QTGSKVE
-383 TWNTAIEMMRHD
+383 TWQTAIEMMRRD
-395 SLFRQAQDLQNIVD
+395 SLFGQAQDLQNIVN
-409 KYPDNPDRQW
+409 KYPDSPDKQW
-419 RAVIRLPYY
+419 RAIIRLPYY
-428 RSLIVPRYLPLLR
+428 RSVIVPHYLPLMR

-454 LTDEEI
+454 LTDAEI
-460 KELYLED
+460 KELYLKD

-475 FWRMFT
+475 FWRMFEI
-481 MAESDEEKE
+481 AESDEEKE
-490 KYYKQALEV
+490 TIYKQALEV

-520 DDSILEPFVQKDAP
+520 DDSILESFISKDAP
-534 EELLT
+534 EEVLT

-559 LIPDGAYSVEYLR
+559 LIPDGVSSEYLK

-585 LDIFG
+585 LATFG

-603 LKRNAEAWEK
+603 LKRNDEAWEK
-613 AQKLPET
+613 AQNLPET
-620 ARAEYVKA
+620 ARSEYVKA
-628 IAANRLDRVMDAI
+628 IAANRLDKVMDAI

-646 AFELDPSLKEVAK
+646 AFELDPSLRDVAK
-659 IDADVMDL
+659 VDADVMDL

>member
-1 MKKFKKVYFLSA
+1 MKSFIQICFLSA
-13 LMFLF
+13 LIFLL
-18 SGIGVVAQN
+18 SGVDIIAQN

-42 AGVTIINKETG
+42 AGVTIINKETK

-63 KYSIVVPVDGSL
+63 KYSVIVPVNGIL

-82 DGQDVKVKGR
+82 DGQDIKVKGR
-92 QTIDVV
+92 QIIDVV
-98 LMSTAVKIQEISV
+98 LVSTAVKIQEVSV
-111 IAKIKNKVIFEPSE
+111 VAKIKNKVIFEPSE

-140 VPAELFASNTRLIV
+140 VPAEMFSSNTRLIV

-179 MLTQERMYEFN
+179 TLTQERMYEFD
-190 LKNDPLEPYLRKSE
+190 LKNAPLEPYIRKSE

-210 LVSYHDS
+210 LVAYHDS
-217 AYVENLQE
+217 AYIENLKE

-260 EYKLEARDI
+260 EYKLKAKNI
-269 SDERY
+269 TDERY
-274 FPKPELQLRNDKGEV
+274 FPKPELQLRNDRGEV

-295 GKASIDTKDPK
+295 GKADINDRDPK
-306 NISELAKL
+306 NASELAKL
-314 RERLSAIESNP
+314 RERLSSIETNP
-325 DAKLQSFSILGIS
+325 DAKLQTFSILGVS

-352 NRMDLAAESILS
+352 KRMDLAVNRILS
-364 RLSKETLDFLKI
+364 HLNKETLDFLKI
-376 QTDSKVE
+376 QTGSKVE
-383 TWNTAIEMMRHD
+383 TWQTAIEMMRRD
-395 SLFRQAQDLQNIVD
+395 SLFGQAQDLQNIVN
-409 KYPDNPDRQW
+409 KYPDSPDKQW
-419 RAVIRLPYY
+419 RAIIRLPYY
-428 RSLIVPRYLPLLR
+428 RSVIVPHYLPLMR

-454 LTDEEI
+454 LTDAEI
-460 KELYLED
+460 KELYLKD

-475 FWRMFT
+475 FWRMFEI
-481 MAESDEEKE
+481 AESDEEKE
-490 KYYKQALEV
+490 TIYKQALEV

-511 ALYINQGRP
+511 ALYINQGSP
-520 DDSILEPFVQKDAP
+520 EDSILESFISKDAP
-534 EELLT
+534 EEVLT

-559 LIPDGAYSVEYLR
+559 LIPDGVSSEYLK

-585 LDIFG
+585 LATFG

-603 LKRNAEAWEK
+603 LKRNDEAWEK
-613 AQKLPET
+613 AQNLPET
-620 ARAEYVKA
+620 ARSEYVKA
-628 IAANRLDRVMDAI
+628 IAANRLDKVMDAI

-646 AFELDPSLKEVAK
+646 AFELDPSLRDVAK
-659 IDADVMDL
+659 VDADVMDL

>member
-1 MKKFKKVYFLSA
+1 MKSFIQICFLSA
-13 LMFLF
+13 LIFLL
-18 SGIGVVAQN
+18 SGVDIIAQN

-42 AGVTIINKETG
+42 AGVTIINKETK

-63 KYSIVVPVDGSL
+63 KYSVIVPVNGIL

-82 DGQDVKVKGR
+82 DGQDIKVKGR
-92 QTIDVV
+92 QIIDVV
-98 LMSTAVKIQEISV
+98 LVSTAVKIQEVSV
-111 IAKIKNKVIFEPSE
+111 VAKIKNKVIFEPSE

-140 VPAELFASNTRLIV
+140 VPAEMFSSNTRLIV

-179 MLTQERMYEFN
+179 TLTQERMYEFD
-190 LKNDPLEPYLRKSE
+190 LKNDPLKPYIRKSE

-210 LVSYHDS
+210 LVAYHDS
-217 AYVENLQE
+217 AYIENLKE

-260 EYKLEARDI
+260 EYKLKAKDI
-269 SDERY
+269 TDERY
-274 FPKPELQLRNDKGEV
+274 FPKPELQLRNDRGEV

-295 GKASIDTKDPK
+295 GKADINDRDPK
-306 NISELAKL
+306 NASELAKL
-314 RERLSAIESNP
+314 RERLSSIETNP
-325 DAKLQSFSILGIS
+325 DAKLQTFSILGVS

-352 NRMDLAAESILS
+352 KRMDLAVNRILS
-364 RLSKETLDFLKI
+364 HLNKETLDFLKI
-376 QTDSKVE
+376 QTGSKVE
-383 TWNTAIEMMRHD
+383 TWQTAIEMMRRD
-395 SLFRQAQDLQNIVD
+395 SLFGQAQDLQNIVN
-409 KYPDNPDRQW
+409 KYPDSPDKQW
-419 RAVIRLPYY
+419 RAIIRLPYY
-428 RSLIVPRYLPLLR
+428 RSVIVPHYLPLMR

-454 LTDEEI
+454 LTDAEI
-460 KELYLED
+460 KELYLKD

-475 FWRMFT
+475 FWRMFEI
-481 MAESDEEKE
+481 AESDEEKE
-490 KYYKQALEV
+490 TIYKQALEV

-520 DDSILEPFVQKDAP
+520 DDSILESFISKDAP
-534 EELLT
+534 EEVLT

-559 LIPDGAYSVEYLR
+559 LIPDGVSSEYLK

-585 LDIFG
+585 LATFG

-603 LKRNAEAWEK
+603 LKRNDEAWEK
-613 AQKLPET
+613 AQNLPET
-620 ARAEYVKA
+620 ARSEYVKA
-628 IAANRLDRVMDAI
+628 IAANRLDKVMDAI

-646 AFELDPSLKEVAK
+646 AFELDPSLRDVAK
-659 IDADVMDL
+659 VDADVMDL

>member
-1 MKKFKKVYFLSA
+1 MKSFIQICFLSA
-13 LMFLF
+13 LIFLL
-18 SGIGVVAQN
+18 SGVDIIAQN

-42 AGVTIINKETG
+42 AGVTIINKETK

-63 KYSIVVPVDGSL
+63 KYSVIVPVNGIL

-82 DGQDVKVKGR
+82 DGQDIKVKGR
-92 QTIDVV
+92 QIIDVV
-98 LMSTAVKIQEISV
+98 LVSTAVKIQEVSV
-111 IAKIKNKVIFEPSE
+111 VAKIKNKVIFEPSE

-140 VPAELFASNTRLIV
+140 VPAEMFSSNTRLIV

-179 MLTQERMYEFN
+179 TLTQERMYEFD
-190 LKNDPLEPYLRKSE
+190 LKNDPLEPYIRKSE

-210 LVSYHDS
+210 LVAYHDS
-217 AYVENLQE
+217 AYIENLKE

-260 EYKLEARDI
+260 EYKLKAKNI
-269 SDERY
+269 TDECY
-274 FPKPELQLRNDKGEV
+274 FPKPELQLRNDRGEV

-295 GKASIDTKDPK
+295 GKVDINDRDPK
-306 NISELAKL
+306 NASELAKL
-314 RERLSAIESNP
+314 RERLSSIETNP
-325 DAKLQSFSILGIS
+325 DAKLQTFSILGVS

-352 NRMDLAAESILS
+352 KRMDLAVNRILS
-364 RLSKETLDFLKI
+364 HLNKETLDFLKI
-376 QTDSKVE
+376 QTGSKVE
-383 TWNTAIEMMRHD
+383 TWQTAIEMMRRD
-395 SLFRQAQDLQNIVD
+395 SLFGQAQDLQNIVN
-409 KYPDNPDRQW
+409 KYPDSPDKQW
-419 RAVIRLPYY
+419 RAIIRLPYY
-428 RSLIVPRYLPLLR
+428 RSVIVPHYLPLMR

-454 LTDEEI
+454 LTDAEI
-460 KELYLED
+460 KELYLKD

-475 FWRMFT
+475 FWRMFEI
-481 MAESDEEKE
+481 AESDEEKE
-490 KYYKQALEV
+490 TIYKQALEV

-520 DDSILEPFVQKDAP
+520 DDSILESFISKDAP
-534 EELLT
+534 EEVLT

-559 LIPDGAYSVEYLR
+559 LIPDGVSSEYLK

-585 LDIFG
+585 LATFG

-603 LKRNAEAWEK
+603 LKRNDEAWEK
-613 AQKLPET
+613 AQNLPET
-620 ARAEYVKA
+620 ARSEYVKA
-628 IAANRLDRVMDAI
+628 IAANRLDKVMDAI

-646 AFELDPSLKEVAK
+646 AFELDPSLRDVAK
-659 IDADVMDL
+659 VDADVMDL

>member
-1 MKKFKKVYFLSA
+1 MKSFIQICFLSA
-13 LMFLF
+13 LIFLL
-18 SGIGVVAQN
+18 SGVDIIAQN

-42 AGVTIINKETG
+42 AGVTIINKETK

-63 KYSIVVPVDGSL
+63 KYSVIVPVNGIL

-82 DGQDVKVKGR
+82 DGQDIKVKGR
-92 QTIDVV
+92 QIIDVV
-98 LMSTAVKIQEISV
+98 LVSTAVKIQEVSV
-111 IAKIKNKVIFEPSE
+111 VAKIKNKVIFEPSE

-140 VPAELFASNTRLIV
+140 VPAEMFSSNTRLIV

-179 MLTQERMYEFN
+179 TLTQERMYEFD
-190 LKNDPLEPYLRKSE
+190 LKNDPLEPYIRKSE

-210 LVSYHDS
+210 LVAYHDS
-217 AYVENLQE
+217 AYIENLKE

-260 EYKLEARDI
+260 EYKLKAKNI
-269 SDERY
+269 TDERY
-274 FPKPELQLRNDKGEV
+274 FPKPELQLRNDRGEV

-295 GKASIDTKDPK
+295 GKADINDRDPK
-306 NISELAKL
+306 NASELAKL
-314 RERLSAIESNP
+314 RERLSSIETNP
-325 DAKLQSFSILGIS
+325 DAKLQTFSILGVS

-352 NRMDLAAESILS
+352 KRMDLAVNRILS
-364 RLSKETLDFLKI
+364 HLNKETLDFLKI
-376 QTDSKVE
+376 QTGSKVE
-383 TWNTAIEMMRHD
+383 TWQTAIEMMRRD
-395 SLFRQAQDLQNIVD
+395 SLFGQAQDLQNIVN
-409 KYPDNPDRQW
+409 KYPDSPDKQW
-419 RAVIRLPYY
+419 RAIIRLPYY
-428 RSLIVPRYLPLLR
+428 RSVIVPHYLPLMR

-454 LTDEEI
+454 LTDAEI
-460 KELYLED
+460 KELYLKD

-475 FWRMFT
+475 FWRMFEI
-481 MAESDEEKE
+481 AESDEEKE
-490 KYYKQALEV
+490 TIYKQALEV

-520 DDSILEPFVQKDAP
+520 DDSILESFISKDAP
-534 EELLT
+534 EEVLT
-539 NQAVALLSN
+539 NQVVALLSN

-559 LIPDGAYSVEYLR
+559 LIPDGVSSEYLK

-585 LDIFG
+585 LATFG

-603 LKRNAEAWEK
+603 LKRNDEAWEK
-613 AQKLPET
+613 AQNLPET
-620 ARAEYVKA
+620 ARSEYVKA
-628 IAANRLDRVMDAI
+628 IAANRLDKVMDAI

-646 AFELDPSLKEVAK
+646 AFELDPSLRDVAK
-659 IDADVMDL
+659 VDADVMDL